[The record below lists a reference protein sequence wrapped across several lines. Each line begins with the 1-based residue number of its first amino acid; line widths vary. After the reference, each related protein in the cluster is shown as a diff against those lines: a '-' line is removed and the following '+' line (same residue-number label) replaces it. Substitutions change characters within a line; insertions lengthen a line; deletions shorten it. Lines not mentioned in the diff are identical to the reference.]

1 MAQHIKLDQDKDT
14 LILDVAKTALR
25 TAKSAQTRKG
35 GSAFYPT
42 GDGQG
47 VLVGGMADHG
57 VDKWDPETGEQS
69 PLWEGISQEE
79 LDAKGE
85 EILNAA
91 KTDTEAQI
99 TIVNTTINEAQQ
111 AIEANREGLE
121 SEAYLRAEGDKRA
134 QEAAAAVKAETD
146 KLVTKYDEMDTS
158 VSSVKN
164 DLKNVMTSTT
174 QLEQDMIVSTLIEY
188 AVGDSDTTP
197 PDLATYWLGEPNNSV
212 SVLSDP
218 WGPTTPERTP
228 GTYIWMRTRVTFG
241 DGGQET
247 SAPVLVT
254 GNTGAQ
260 GVPGE
265 PGEDGLPGA
274 AGANGKTS
282 YLHLAYADSADGRT
296 DFSTSDSNRDYIGQ
310 YTDFT
315 QQDSTDPSKYTWS
328 KIKGATGAQ
337 GLKGDPGA
345 TGLPGAPGA
354 DGRTSYAHFAYA
366 NSADGRTDFSTT
378 NGVGKKYLG
387 QYVDFVAADSTDPTK
402 YTWSLI
408 VGPQGPQGVPG
419 EPGEDG
425 IPGAKGADGKT
436 SYLHLAYANS
446 ADGKNGFSTTDSNRD
461 YIGQYTD
468 FTQAD
473 SSDPSKYTWS
483 KIKGATGAQGLKGDP
498 GATGLPGAPGA
509 DGRTSYAH
517 FAYANSSD
525 GRTDFSTTNGTN
537 KKYLGQYVD
546 FVEADSTDPT
556 KYTWSLIVGPQG
568 PQGPQG
574 VAGAKGDKGDD
585 GVTRYSYFAYGT
597 SASGANFSKTPTS
610 NSTYIGVCVTTA
622 ATQPTDPAKY
632 TWSLT
637 KGATGPAGPQGAAG
651 AKGDV
656 GEDGKTYY
664 TFFAYATNSSGANF
678 SKTPT
683 SSSTYM
689 GVCITLSATQP
700 TDPSKYTWSL
710 TKGAQGATG
719 AQGVSVSALTPFW
732 QLSEAKPAQPVNK
745 SPGGGWTST
754 EPAYVRGKKLWTCS
768 RIDYSNG
775 QWSWTSVQQSSAFDA
790 AELALTTAN
799 GKNRRFV
806 QPTTPDV
813 PVADLTQGDEWWQT
827 SSKPPETYWMGT
839 PNNSVSVLVDHSGE
853 VEHIWVWNG
862 SRWALNRLSA
872 EDIIV
877 SGSVAAGLVTA
888 DFFDGARIRG
898 GEFVTSNELIRLNN
912 AGLIMD
918 GKSGERLVTLNATD
932 GTATFQNVAIING
945 SLSVPTIEGGSIEG
959 ADYKLTAGTGEN
971 KQIVAQINSSGVI
984 FGDHLAYA
992 KNSKGKWVLSLK
1004 GTVQAGG
1011 TVSGAHVKGGIITTN
1026 TSYDP
1031 DDPAWEFDYVETDP
1045 AKAAVKYRGVWIT
1058 SGGLFSYKNNG
1069 KKEYAFAV
1077 QVDGSVVFDG
1087 PVISNA
1093 TLTAPLLQTDP
1104 ATDRGIKIVGNT
1116 LTAFSRSGTP
1126 MLSLNGD
1133 TGSAV
1138 LVGGFKTAPNGRRLE
1153 ITNSV
1158 YGDVSVGAIHG
1169 YDLIGESWH
1178 IVGTSDRTST
1188 SDIDNWYTASLGIG
1202 INPQQP
1208 EINIRYE
1215 NRYKATVMS
1224 LLADRIDIIGA
1235 GDGRNPYGDGVYVND
1250 RRIDWEQSW
1259 ANLPLANGAS
1269 MVGIAQYGQ
1278 RAGLLVFRGRIKCT
1292 GSGDCDLFDLSSIY
1306 SGFETSSVNR
1316 TWIIGTMTN
1325 GIATTAR
1332 AYIPA
1337 GSTMLR
1343 VNNGPHDWVDVG
1355 SIVIGL

>member
-1 MAQHIKLDQDKDT
+1 MALHP
-14 LILDVAKTALR
+14 ILSPTSAQTIARLGVTALR
-25 TAKSAQTRKG
+25 TAQSMQTRKS

-42 GDGQG
+42 GDGTG
-47 VLVGGMADHG
+47 ILVGGMADHG

-79 LDAKGE
+79 LDAKAD
-85 EILNAA
+85 EILGAA
-91 KTDTEAQI
+91 KEDTAAQI
-99 TIVNTTINEAQQ
+99 TIVNTTITEAQQ

-121 SEAYLRAEGDKRA
+121 HEAYLRAEGDKLA
-134 QEAAAAVKAETD
+134 QDAAAAVKAETD
-146 KLVTKYDEMDTS
+146 KLSTKYDTMDTD
-158 VSSVKN
+158 VKSVKS
-164 DLKNVMTSTT
+164 DLTKVMSSTT
-174 QLEQDMIVSTLIEY
+174 QLEQDMIVSTLVEY
-188 AVGDSDTTP
+188 AVGDSDTVP

-260 GVPGE
+260 G
-265 PGEDGLPGA
+265 
-274 AGANGKTS
+274 
-282 YLHLAYADSADGRT
+282 
-296 DFSTSDSNRDYIGQ
+296 
-310 YTDFT
+310 
-315 QQDSTDPSKYTWS
+315 
-328 KIKGATGAQ
+328 
-337 GLKGDPGA
+337 
-345 TGLPGAPGA
+345 
-354 DGRTSYAHFAYA
+354 
-366 NSADGRTDFSTT
+366 
-378 NGVGKKYLG
+378 
-387 QYVDFVAADSTDPTK
+387 
-402 YTWSLI
+402 
-408 VGPQGPQGVPG
+408 
-419 EPGEDG
+419 
-425 IPGAKGADGKT
+425 
-436 SYLHLAYANS
+436 
-446 ADGKNGFSTTDSNRD
+446 
-461 YIGQYTD
+461 
-468 FTQAD
+468 
-473 SSDPSKYTWS
+473 
-483 KIKGATGAQGLKGDP
+483 
-498 GATGLPGAPGA
+498 
-509 DGRTSYAH
+509 
-517 FAYANSSD
+517 
-525 GRTDFSTTNGTN
+525 
-537 KKYLGQYVD
+537 
-546 FVEADSTDPT
+546 
-556 KYTWSLIVGPQG
+556 
-568 PQGPQG
+568 PQG
-574 VAGAKGDKGDD
+574 VAGAKGDPGED
-585 GVTRYSYFAYGT
+585 GITRYSYFAYGT
-597 SASGANFSKTPTS
+597 SSSGANFSTTPTS
-610 NSTYIGVCVTTA
+610 SSTYIGVCVTTS
-622 ATQPTDPAKY
+622 ATQPTDPSKY

-683 SSSTYM
+683 SSSTHM

-732 QLSEAKPAQPVNK
+732 QLAESKPAQPVNK
-745 SPGGGWTST
+745 APGGGWSST

-775 QWSWTSVQQSSAFDA
+775 QWSWTSVQQSSAFEA

-799 GKNRRFV
+799 GKNRRYV
-806 QPTTPDV
+806 QPSTPVVD
-813 PVADLTQGDEWWQT
+813 ANELTQGDEWWQT
-827 SSKPPETYWMGT
+827 SSKPPETYWMGE

-862 SRWALNRLSA
+862 KRWALNRLSA

-912 AGLIMD
+912 AGLVMD
-918 GKSGERLVTLNATD
+918 GKSGERLVTLNAID
-932 GTATFQNVAIING
+932 GTATFQHVSIING

-959 ADYKLTAGTGEN
+959 ADYKLVSGTGAN
-971 KQIVAQINSSGVI
+971 KQTIARINSDGVV
-984 FGDHLAYA
+984 FGDHLSYA
-992 KNSKGKWVLSLK
+992 KNEAGQWVLSLK
-1004 GTVQAGG
+1004 GAVQ
-1011 TVSGAHVKGGIITTN
+1011 
-1026 TSYDP
+1026 
-1031 DDPAWEFDYVETDP
+1031 
-1045 AKAAVKYRGVWIT
+1045 
-1058 SGGLFSYKNNG
+1058 SGGEIS
-1069 KKEYAFAV
+1069 
-1077 QVDGSVVFDG
+1077 G
-1087 PVISNA
+1087 PVITAPTLQTSREEKTGLKLTTGGLVAFDTDGNTTFTLDNTGQIMMAGALLSNA
-1093 TLTAPLLQTDP
+1093 TMTAPLLQTDP

-1138 LVGGFKTAPNGRRLE
+1138 LVGGFKTAQSGRRLE

-1158 YGDVSVGAIHG
+1158 YGTVSVGAIHG
-1169 YDLIGESWH
+1169 YDLVGESWH

-1215 NRYKATVMS
+1215 NRYKATTMS

-1235 GDGRNPYGDGVYVND
+1235 GDGRNPYGDGVYVNN

-1259 ANLPLANGAS
+1259 TNLPLANGATA
-1269 MVGIAQYGQ
+1269 VGTAQYGQ
-1278 RAGLLVFRGRIKCT
+1278 RAGLLVFRGRIKCANT
-1292 GSGDCDLFDLSSIY
+1292 GDCDLFDLASVY

-1316 TWIIGTMTN
+1316 TWIIGTMTK
-1325 GIATTAR
+1325 GVATTAR
-1332 AYIPA
+1332 AYIQA
-1337 GSTMLR
+1337 NSTLLR
-1343 VNNGPHDWVDVG
+1343 VNNGPHDWVDIG

>member
-1 MAQHIKLDQDKDT
+1 MAQHIKLDQDKDA

-25 TAKSAQTRKG
+25 TAKSTQTRKG

-99 TIVNTTINEAQQ
+99 TIVNNTITEAQKS
-111 AIEANREGLE
+111 IKANSDGLE
-121 SEAYLRAEGDKRA
+121 QEAYLRAEGDKLA
-134 QEAAAAVKAETD
+134 QEAAKAVKEETD
-146 KLVTKYDEMDTS
+146 RLSTKYDTMDTD
-158 VSSVKN
+158 VKSVKS
-164 DLKNVMTSTT
+164 DLTKVMSSTT

-197 PDLATYWLGEPNNSV
+197 PDVTTYWMGEPNNSV

-260 GVPGE
+260 GPQGVPGE

-274 AGANGKTS
+274 AGANGQTS
-282 YLHLAYADSADGRT
+282 YLHL
-296 DFSTSDSNRDYIGQ
+296 
-310 YTDFT
+310 
-315 QQDSTDPSKYTWS
+315 
-328 KIKGATGAQ
+328 
-337 GLKGDPGA
+337 
-345 TGLPGAPGA
+345 
-354 DGRTSYAHFAYA
+354 AYA
-366 NSADGRTDFSTT
+366 NSADGRTDFST
-378 NGVGKKYLG
+378 
-387 QYVDFVAADSTDPTK
+387 S
-402 YTWSLI
+402 
-408 VGPQGPQGVPG
+408 
-419 EPGEDG
+419 
-425 IPGAKGADGKT
+425 
-436 SYLHLAYANS
+436 
-446 ADGKNGFSTTDSNRD
+446 DSNRD

-517 FAYANSSD
+517 FAYANSAD
-525 GRTDFSTTNGTN
+525 GRTDFSTTNGAN

-574 VAGAKGDKGDD
+574 VAGAKGDKGED

-597 SASGANFSKTPTS
+597 SASGANFSTTPTS
-610 NSTYIGVCVTTA
+610 ASTYIGVCVTTA
-622 ATQPTDPAKY
+622 ATQPTDPTKY

-664 TFFAYATNSSGANF
+664 TYFAYGTSASGANF
-678 SKTPT
+678 SQTPT
-683 SSSTYM
+683 ASSTYM
-689 GVCITLSATQP
+689 GVCITLDTTQP
-700 TDPSKYTWSL
+700 TTPASYTWSL
-710 TKGAQGATG
+710 TKGNQGATG

-732 QLSEAKPAQPVNK
+732 QLSESRPAQPVNK
-745 SPGGGWTST
+745 APGGGWTST
-754 EPAYVRGKKLWTCS
+754 EPSYVRGKKLWTCS

-775 QWSWTSVQQSSAFDA
+775 QWSWTSVQQSSAFEA
-790 AELALTTAN
+790 AELALTTAD
-799 GKNRRFV
+799 GKNRRYV
-806 QPTTPDV
+806 QPSTPVVD
-813 PVADLTQGDEWWQT
+813 ASELTQGDEWWQT
-827 SSKPPETYWMGT
+827 SSKPPETYWTGT
-839 PNNSVSVLVDHSGE
+839 PNNSVSVLVDHSDE

-888 DFFDGARIRG
+888 DFFDGARIMG

-912 AGLIMD
+912 AGLVMD

-932 GTATFQNVAIING
+932 GTATFQHVAIING

-959 ADYKLTAGTGEN
+959 ADYKLTTGTGAN
-971 KQIVAQINSSGVI
+971 KQIVAQINSDGVT
-984 FGDHLAYA
+984 FGDHLSYA
-992 KNSKGKWVLSLK
+992 KNTQGQWVLSIKGAIQSGGEISGPVITAPTIQTNSAEKTGLK
-1004 GTVQAGG
+1004 FTSGGLVAYDTDGNVTFTLDNTGRIMMAGALMSNASLTGATINGGVVYGATV
-1011 TVSGAHVKGGIITTN
+1011 TTN
-1026 TSYDP
+1026 PNYAS
-1031 DDPAWEFDYVETDP
+1031 TDP
-1045 AKAAVKYRGVWIT
+1045 TLRDRGVWIK
-1058 SGGLFSYKNNG
+1058 SNGLVSYDADGKVAVRIDATTGALYAADGVNTNG
-1069 KKEYAFAV
+1069 SFNIYDTDGNITVKLGPGAFGIYKHGTDSDPSRFTYRDA
-1077 QVDGSVVFDG
+1077 D
-1087 PVISNA
+1087 NHNHR
-1093 TLTAPLLQTDP
+1093 LLSLWGEN
-1104 ATDRGIKIVGNT
+1104 GIKYDTQTGWDSPQIQSPCVGMG
-1116 LTAFSRSGTP
+1116 LQ
-1126 MLSLNGD
+1126 
-1133 TGSAV
+1133 
-1138 LVGGFKTAPNGRRLE
+1138 K
-1153 ITNSV
+1153 SV
-1158 YGDVSVGAIHG
+1158 RG
-1169 YDLIGESWH
+1169 
-1178 IVGTSDRTST
+1178 
-1188 SDIDNWYTASLGIG
+1188 
-1202 INPQQP
+1202 
-1208 EINIRYE
+1208 
-1215 NRYKATVMS
+1215 
-1224 LLADRIDIIGA
+1224 
-1235 GDGRNPYGDGVYVND
+1235 
-1250 RRIDWEQSW
+1250 
-1259 ANLPLANGAS
+1259 
-1269 MVGIAQYGQ
+1269 
-1278 RAGLLVFRGRIKCT
+1278 GLLVYRGRVKCPN
-1292 GSGDCDLFDLSSIY
+1292 SGDNIISTDTAYNSDDSATGVVETCGTNRSAVAV
-1306 SGFETSSVNR
+1306 GFRN
-1316 TWIIGTMTN
+1316 N
-1325 GIATTAR
+1325 TAQPCIV
-1332 AYIPA
+1332 YIPA
-1337 GSTMLR
+1337 NTRQL
-1343 VNNGPHDWVDVG
+1343 VALNGPWDWVDLTGVTFG
-1355 SIVIGL
+1355 Q

>member
-47 VLVGGMADHG
+47 VLVGDMADHG

-85 EILNAA
+85 EILGAA
-91 KTDTEAQI
+91 KEDTAAQI
-99 TIVNTTINEAQQ
+99 TIVNNTINEAQQ
-111 AIEANREGLE
+111 AIESNHEGLE
-121 SEAYLRAEGDKRA
+121 AEAYLRAEGDKLA

-146 KLVTKYDEMDTS
+146 KLSTKYDEMDTS
-158 VSSVKN
+158 VTSVKN
-164 DLKNVMTSTT
+164 ELKHVMTSTT

-188 AVGDSDTTP
+188 AVGDSDTVP
-197 PDLATYWLGEPNNSV
+197 PTLATYWTGEPNNSV

-228 GTYIWMRTRVTFG
+228 GTFVWMRTRVTFG

-254 GNTGAQ
+254 GNTGTQGPQ

-274 AGANGKTS
+274 AG
-282 YLHLAYADSADGRT
+282 
-296 DFSTSDSNRDYIGQ
+296 
-310 YTDFT
+310 
-315 QQDSTDPSKYTWS
+315 
-328 KIKGATGAQ
+328 
-337 GLKGDPGA
+337 
-345 TGLPGAPGA
+345 
-354 DGRTSYAHFAYA
+354 
-366 NSADGRTDFSTT
+366 T
-378 NGVGKKYLG
+378 NG
-387 QYVDFVAADSTDPTK
+387 Q
-402 YTWSLI
+402 
-408 VGPQGPQGVPG
+408 
-419 EPGEDG
+419 
-425 IPGAKGADGKT
+425 T

-468 FTQAD
+468 FTQQD
-473 SSDPSKYTWS
+473 STDPTRYAWS
-483 KIKGATGAQGLKGDP
+483 KIKGAT
-498 GATGLPGAPGA
+498 
-509 DGRTSYAH
+509 
-517 FAYANSSD
+517 
-525 GRTDFSTTNGTN
+525 
-537 KKYLGQYVD
+537 
-546 FVEADSTDPT
+546 
-556 KYTWSLIVGPQG
+556 
-568 PQGPQG
+568 
-574 VAGAKGDKGDD
+574 
-585 GVTRYSYFAYGT
+585 
-597 SASGANFSKTPTS
+597 
-610 NSTYIGVCVTTA
+610 
-622 ATQPTDPAKY
+622 
-632 TWSLT
+632 
-637 KGATGPAGPQGAAG
+637 
-651 AKGDV
+651 
-656 GEDGKTYY
+656 
-664 TFFAYATNSSGANF
+664 
-678 SKTPT
+678 
-683 SSSTYM
+683 
-689 GVCITLSATQP
+689 
-700 TDPSKYTWSL
+700 
-710 TKGAQGATG
+710 GATG

-732 QLSEAKPAQPVNK
+732 QLAEAKPSQPVNK
-745 SPGGGWTST
+745 SPGGGWSSS

-775 QWSWTSVQQSSAFDA
+775 QWSWTSVQQSSAFEA
-790 AELALTTAN
+790 AELALTTAD

-806 QPTTPDV
+806 QPTTPNV
-813 PVADLTQGDEWWQT
+813 PASELTPGDEWWQT
-827 SSKPPETYWMGT
+827 SSKPPETYWMGE
-839 PNNSVSVLVDHSGE
+839 PNNSVSVLVDHSNE

-862 SRWALNRLSA
+862 TRWALNRLSA

-918 GKSGERLVTLNATD
+918 GKSGERLVTFNATD
-932 GTATFQNVAIING
+932 GTATFNSVAIING

-959 ADYKLTAGTGEN
+959 ADYKLTAGTGAN
-971 KQIVAQINSSGVI
+971 KQIVARINSDGVI
-984 FGDHLAYA
+984 FGDHLSYA
-992 KNSKGKWVLSLK
+992 KNEQGVWVLAIEGAVQSGGELSGPVITAPTIQTSRAEKTGLK
-1004 GTVQAGG
+1004 
-1011 TVSGAHVKGGIITTN
+1011 
-1026 TSYDP
+1026 
-1031 DDPAWEFDYVETDP
+1031 F
-1045 AKAAVKYRGVWIT
+1045 T
-1058 SGGLFSYKNNG
+1058 SGGLIAYNT
-1069 KKEYAFAV
+1069 
-1077 QVDGSVVFDG
+1077 DGATTFTLDNTG
-1087 PVISNA
+1087 GIMMAGALLSNA

-1104 ATDRGIKIVGNT
+1104 AEKRGIKIVRNT
-1116 LTAFSRSGTP
+1116 LTAFSRTGTP

-1138 LVGGFKTAPNGRRLE
+1138 LVGGLKTAPNGRRLE

-1169 YDLIGESWH
+1169 YDLVGESWH
-1178 IVGTSDRTST
+1178 IVGSSDRTST
-1188 SDIDNWYTASLGIG
+1188 SEIDNWYTTSLGIG

-1259 ANLPLANGAS
+1259 TSMPLANGATA
-1269 MVGIAQYGQ
+1269 VGIAQYGQ
-1278 RAGLLVFRGRIKCT
+1278 RAGLLVFRGRIKCAN
-1292 GSGDCDLFDLSSIY
+1292 SGDCDLFDLSSIY
-1306 SGFETSSVNR
+1306 SDFETSTMTR

-1325 GIATTAR
+1325 GLATTAR

>member
-1 MAQHIKLDQDKDT
+1 MALHP
-14 LILDVAKTALR
+14 ILSPTSTQTIARLGVTALR
-25 TAKSAQTRKG
+25 TAQSMQTRKG

-47 VLVGGMADHG
+47 VLVGDMADHG
-57 VDKWDPETGEQS
+57 VDKWDPETGEQN

-85 EILNAA
+85 EILGAA
-91 KTDTEAQI
+91 KADTAAQI

-111 AIEANREGLE
+111 SIEANREGIE
-121 SEAYLRAEGDKRA
+121 AEAYLRAEGDKLA
-134 QEAAAAVKAETD
+134 QDAAAAVKAETD
-146 KLVTKYDEMDTS
+146 KLSTKYDEMDTS
-158 VSSVKN
+158 VTSVKN
-164 DLKNVMTSTT
+164 DLKHVMTSTT

-188 AVGDSDTTP
+188 AVGDSDTVP
-197 PDLATYWLGEPNNSV
+197 PDLATYWMGEPNNSV

-218 WGPTTPERTP
+218 WGPDTPERTP

-260 GVPGE
+260 GPQGVPGE

-274 AGANGKTS
+274 AGTNGKTS
-282 YLHLAYADSADGRT
+282 YLHLAYANSADGRT

-310 YTDFT
+310 YTDFVKA
-315 QQDSTDPSKYTWS
+315 DSTDPAKYTWS
-328 KIKGATGAQ
+328 KIKGAQGAQ

-354 DGRTSYAHFAYA
+354 DGKTSYAHFAYA
-366 NSADGRTDFSTT
+366 NSADG
-378 NGVGKKYLG
+378 
-387 QYVDFVAADSTDPTK
+387 
-402 YTWSLI
+402 
-408 VGPQGPQGVPG
+408 
-419 EPGEDG
+419 
-425 IPGAKGADGKT
+425 
-436 SYLHLAYANS
+436 
-446 ADGKNGFSTTDSNRD
+446 
-461 YIGQYTD
+461 
-468 FTQAD
+468 
-473 SSDPSKYTWS
+473 
-483 KIKGATGAQGLKGDP
+483 KI
-498 GATGLPGAPGA
+498 
-509 DGRTSYAH
+509 
-517 FAYANSSD
+517 
-525 GRTDFSTTNGTN
+525 DFSTTNGTG
-537 KKYLGQYVD
+537 KKYIGQYVD

-574 VAGAKGDKGDD
+574 VAGAKGDPGED
-585 GVTRYSYFAYGT
+585 GITRYSYFAYGT
-597 SASGANFSKTPTS
+597 SSSGANFSKTPTS
-610 NSTYIGVCVTTA
+610 SSTYIGVCVTTS

-664 TFFAYATNSSGANF
+664 TYFAYGTSASGANF
-678 SKTPT
+678 STTPT
-683 SSSTYM
+683 ANSTYM
-689 GVCITLSATQP
+689 GVCITLAATQP
-700 TDPSKYTWSL
+700 TTPASYTWSL
-710 TKGAQGATG
+710 TKGATGATG

-732 QLSEAKPAQPVNK
+732 QLAESKPSQPVNK
-745 SPGGGWTST
+745 APGGGWTST

-775 QWSWTSVQQSSAFDA
+775 QWSWTSVQQSSAFEA

-799 GKNRRFV
+799 GKNRHFV

-813 PVADLTQGDEWWQT
+813 PAAELTQGDEWWQT
-827 SSKPPETYWMGT
+827 SSKPPETYWMGE

-862 SRWALNRLSA
+862 TRWALNRLSA
-872 EDIIV
+872 EDILV
-877 SGSVAAGLVTA
+877 SGTVAAGLVTA

-912 AGLIMD
+912 GGLIMD

-932 GTATFQNVAIING
+932 GTATFQHVSIING

-959 ADYKLTAGTGEN
+959 ADYKLTAGTGAN
-971 KQIVAQINSSGVI
+971 KTTVAQINSDGVV
-984 FGDHLAYA
+984 FGDHLSYA
-992 KNSKGKWVLSLK
+992 KNDAGQWVLSLK
-1004 GTVQAGG
+1004 GAVQSGG
-1011 TVSGAHVKGGIITTN
+1011 EISGPVITAPTIQTSRAEN
-1026 TSYDP
+1026 TGLK
-1031 DDPAWEFDYVETDP
+1031 F
-1045 AKAAVKYRGVWIT
+1045 T
-1058 SGGLFSYKNNG
+1058 SGGLVAYN
-1069 KKEYAFAV
+1069 A
-1077 QVDGSVVFDG
+1077 DGDVTFTLDNTG
-1087 PVISNA
+1087 GIMMAGALISNA
-1093 TLTAPLLQTDP
+1093 ILTAPILQTDP
-1104 ATDRGIKIVGNT
+1104 ATDRGIKIVRNT
-1116 LTAFSRSGTP
+1116 LTAFSRTGTP

-1138 LVGGFKTAPNGRRLE
+1138 LVGGLKTAQSGRRLE

-1158 YGDVSVGAIHG
+1158 YGTVSVGAIHG
-1169 YDLIGESWH
+1169 YDLVGESWH

-1208 EINIRYE
+1208 ELNIRYE
-1215 NRYKATVMS
+1215 NRYKTTVMS
-1224 LLADRIDIIGA
+1224 LLAERIDIIGA
-1235 GDGRNPYGDGVYVND
+1235 GTGNNPYGDGVYVNNH
-1250 RRIDWEQSW
+1250 RIDWEQSW
-1259 ANLPLANGAS
+1259 TDIALANGSTA
-1269 MVGIAQYGQ
+1269 VGTAQFGQ
-1278 RAGLLVFRGRIKCT
+1278 RAGLLVFRGRVKCA
-1292 GSGDCDLFDLSSIY
+1292 GSGDCDLFDLSAIY
-1306 SGFETSSVNR
+1306 SGFETSTVNR
-1316 TWIIGTMTN
+1316 TWIIGTMTK
-1325 GIATTAR
+1325 GVATTAR
-1332 AYIPA
+1332 AFIPA

-1343 VNNGPHDWVDVG
+1343 VNNGPHDWVDIG

>member
-14 LILDVAKTALR
+14 LILDVAKAALR

-47 VLVGGMADHG
+47 VLVGDMAEHG
-57 VDKWDPETGEQS
+57 VDKWDPETGEQN

-79 LDAKGE
+79 LDAKAD
-85 EILNAA
+85 EILGAA
-91 KTDTEAQI
+91 KEDTAAQI

-111 AIEANREGLE
+111 AIEANREGIE
-121 SEAYLRAEGDKRA
+121 AEAYLRAEGDKLA
-134 QEAAAAVKAETD
+134 QDAAAAVKTETD
-146 KLVTKYDEMDTS
+146 RLSTKYDEMDTS
-158 VSSVKN
+158 VKSVKS
-164 DLKNVMTSTT
+164 DLTKVMTSTS

-188 AVGDSDTTP
+188 AVGDSDTVP
-197 PDLATYWLGEPNNSV
+197 PT
-212 SVLSDP
+212 LSDS

-228 GTYIWMRTRVTFG
+228 GTYIWMRTQVTFG

-260 GVPGE
+260 GPQGVPGE

-274 AGANGKTS
+274 AGTNGKTS
-282 YLHLAYADSADGRT
+282 YLHLAYANSADGRT

-315 QQDSTDPSKYTWS
+315 QQDSTDPSKYAWS

-366 NSADGRTDFSTT
+366 NSADG
-378 NGVGKKYLG
+378 K
-387 QYVDFVAADSTDPTK
+387 
-402 YTWSLI
+402 
-408 VGPQGPQGVPG
+408 
-419 EPGEDG
+419 
-425 IPGAKGADGKT
+425 
-436 SYLHLAYANS
+436 
-446 ADGKNGFSTTDSNRD
+446 
-461 YIGQYTD
+461 
-468 FTQAD
+468 
-473 SSDPSKYTWS
+473 
-483 KIKGATGAQGLKGDP
+483 
-498 GATGLPGAPGA
+498 
-509 DGRTSYAH
+509 
-517 FAYANSSD
+517 
-525 GRTDFSTTNGTN
+525 TDFSTTNGTN
-537 KKYLGQYVD
+537 KKYIGQYVD

-574 VAGAKGDKGDD
+574 VAGAKGDKGED

-597 SASGANFSKTPTS
+597 SASGANFSTTPTS
-610 NSTYIGVCVTTA
+610 ASTYIGVCVTTA
-622 ATQPTDPAKY
+622 ATQPTDPTKY

-664 TFFAYATNSSGANF
+664 TYFAYGTSASGANF
-678 SKTPT
+678 STTPT
-683 SSSTYM
+683 ANSTYM
-689 GVCITLSATQP
+689 GVCITLDATQP
-700 TDPSKYTWSL
+700 TTPASYTWSL
-710 TKGAQGATG
+710 TKGNQGAPG

-732 QLSEAKPAQPVNK
+732 QLAESKPAQPVNK
-745 SPGGGWTST
+745 SPGGGWSSS

-775 QWSWTSVQQSSAFDA
+775 QWSWTSVQQSSAFEA
-790 AELALTTAN
+790 AELALTTAD

-806 QPTTPDV
+806 QPTTPTV
-813 PVADLTQGDEWWQT
+813 PAAELTQGDEWWQT

-862 SRWALNRLSA
+862 TRWALNRLSA

-877 SGSVAAGLVTA
+877 SGTVAAGLVTA
-888 DFFDGARIRG
+888 DFFDGARIMG

-912 AGLIMD
+912 AGLVMD

-932 GTATFQNVAIING
+932 GTATFQHVAIING
-945 SLSVPTIEGGSIEG
+945 SLSVPTIEGGTING
-959 ADYKLTAGTGEN
+959 AAFNLTDSSGAVIGRL
-971 KQIVAQINSSGVI
+971 NSSGI
-984 FGDHLAYA
+984 SFGDKLTFA
-992 KNSKGKWVLSLK
+992 KKSGEWVLSLK
-1004 GTVQAGG
+1004 GAIQSGG
-1011 TVSGAHVKGGIITTN
+1011 EISGAVITAPTLQTSSAEN
-1026 TSYDP
+1026 TGLKL
-1031 DDPAWEFDYVETDP
+1031 T
-1045 AKAAVKYRGVWIT
+1045 T
-1058 SGGLFSYKNNG
+1058 GGLVAYDADGNTTFTLDTAG
-1069 KKEYAFAV
+1069 QIMMAGAV
-1077 QVDGSVVFDG
+1077 L
-1087 PVISNA
+1087 SNA
-1093 TLTAPLLQTDP
+1093 TLTAPILQTNP
-1104 ATDRGIKIVGNT
+1104 AENRGIKIAGQTFTAFRNDGTKMINIDVNGTGVAEFTGTFRTGSSGSVMEMLSYSSGVSSVQGGGQLRSVIGDKTIWNMWGHYGESGYAGQLWEYT
-1116 LTAFSRSGTP
+1116 WGLGVAGSDFLTAKVT
-1126 MLSLNGD
+1126 N
-1133 TGSAV
+1133 TGSQMLIQADTV
-1138 LVGGFKTAPNGRRLE
+1138 RISSTTAGG
-1153 ITNSV
+1153 
-1158 YGDVSVGAIHG
+1158 
-1169 YDLIGESWH
+1169 
-1178 IVGTSDRTST
+1178 
-1188 SDIDNWYTASLGIG
+1188 
-1202 INPQQP
+1202 
-1208 EINIRYE
+1208 
-1215 NRYKATVMS
+1215 
-1224 LLADRIDIIGA
+1224 
-1235 GDGRNPYGDGVYVND
+1235 GVYVNN

-1259 ANLPLANGAS
+1259 TNIALANGATA
-1269 MVGIAQYGQ
+1269 VGTAQYGQ

-1343 VNNGPHDWVDVG
+1343 VNNGPHDWVDIG

>member
-25 TAKSAQTRKG
+25 TAKSAQTRKS

-79 LDAKGE
+79 LDAKAE
-85 EILNAA
+85 EILGAA
-91 KTDTEAQI
+91 KEDTAAQI
-99 TIVNTTINEAQQ
+99 DKVNTTITEAQQ
-111 AIEANREGLE
+111 AIEANRDGLE
-121 SEAYLRAEGDKRA
+121 QEASLRAEGDKLA
-134 QEAAAAVKAETD
+134 QETAAAVKAETD
-146 KLVTKYDEMDTS
+146 KLATKYDTMDTD
-158 VSSVKN
+158 VKSVKS
-164 DLKNVMTSTT
+164 DLTKVMSSTT

-188 AVGDSDTTP
+188 AVGDSDTVP
-197 PDLATYWLGEPNNSV
+197 PDLATYWTGEPNNSV

-260 GVPGE
+260 GPQGVPGE
-265 PGEDGLPGA
+265 PGADGLTGA
-274 AGANGKTS
+274 AGTNGKTS
-282 YLHLAYADSADGRT
+282 YLHLAYANSADGRT
-296 DFSTSDSNRDYIGQ
+296 GFSTSDSNRDYIGQ

-315 QQDSTDPSKYTWS
+315 KQDSTDPSKYAWS
-328 KIKGATGAQ
+328 KIKGATGPQ

-345 TGLPGAPGA
+345 TGLPGTPGA

-387 QYVDFVAADSTDPTK
+387 QYVDFVESDSTNPTK

-408 VGPQGPQGVPG
+408 VGPQGPQGV
-419 EPGEDG
+419 
-425 IPGAKGADGKT
+425 A
-436 SYLHLAYANS
+436 
-446 ADGKNGFSTTDSNRD
+446 
-461 YIGQYTD
+461 
-468 FTQAD
+468 
-473 SSDPSKYTWS
+473 
-483 KIKGATGAQGLKGDP
+483 
-498 GATGLPGAPGA
+498 
-509 DGRTSYAH
+509 
-517 FAYANSSD
+517 
-525 GRTDFSTTNGTN
+525 
-537 KKYLGQYVD
+537 
-546 FVEADSTDPT
+546 
-556 KYTWSLIVGPQG
+556 GP
-568 PQGPQG
+568 
-574 VAGAKGDKGDD
+574 KGDKGED

-597 SASGANFSKTPTS
+597 SSSGANFSKTPTAA
-610 NSTYIGVCVTTA
+610 STYIGVCVTTA
-622 ATQPTDPAKY
+622 ATQPTDPKQY

-637 KGATGPAGPQGAAG
+637 KGNTGAQGPQGAAG

-664 TFFAYATNSSGANF
+664 TYFAYGTSASGANF
-678 SKTPT
+678 STTPT

-732 QLSEAKPAQPVNK
+732 QLAESKPSQPVNK
-745 SPGGGWTST
+745 APGGGWSST

-768 RIDYSNG
+768 RVDYSNG

-806 QPTTPDV
+806 QATTPTV
-813 PVADLTQGDEWWQT
+813 PAADLTQGDEWWQT
-827 SSKPPETYWMGT
+827 SSKPPETYWTGE
-839 PNNSVSVLVDHSGE
+839 PNNSVSVLVDHSGD

-862 SRWALNRLSA
+862 TRWALNRLSA
-872 EDIIV
+872 EDILV

-912 AGLIMD
+912 GGLIMD

-932 GTATFQNVAIING
+932 GTATFQHVAIING

-959 ADYKLTAGTGEN
+959 AAYKITAGTGEN
-971 KQIVAQINSSGVI
+971 KQIVAQINSSGVM

-1058 SGGLFSYKNNG
+1058 SGGLFAYKNNG

-1077 QVDGSVVFDG
+1077 QADGSVVFDG

-1104 ATDRGIKIVGNT
+1104 AADRGIKIVGNT
-1116 LTAFSRSGTP
+1116 LTAFSRAGVP

-1133 TGSAV
+1133 TGNAV
-1138 LVGGFKTAPNGRRLE
+1138 LVGGFKTAQSGRRLE

-1158 YGDVSVGAIHG
+1158 YGAVSVGAIHG
-1169 YDLIGESWH
+1169 YDQVGESWH
-1178 IVGTSDRTST
+1178 IVGTSDRTSP
-1188 SDIDNWYTASLGIG
+1188 SEIDNWYTASLGIG

-1208 EINIRYE
+1208 EINIQYE

-1235 GDGRNPYGDGVYVND
+1235 GDGRNPYGDGVYVNN

-1259 ANLPLANGAS
+1259 MNLPLANGATA
-1269 MVGIAQYGQ
+1269 VGTAQYGQ

-1292 GSGDCDLFDLSSIY
+1292 GSGDCELFDLASVY
-1306 SGFETSSVNR
+1306 SGFAPSSVNR

-1325 GIATTAR
+1325 GVAATAR

-1337 GSTMLR
+1337 NSTMLK
-1343 VNNGPHDWVDVG
+1343 VNNGPHDWVDIS

>member
-1 MAQHIKLDQDKDT
+1 MVRHIELNPDNAMMVLD
-14 LILDVAKTALR
+14 IARTALQ
-25 TAKSAQTRKG
+25 TAQQLQTRKAANMYIP
-35 GSAFYPT
+35 S
-42 GDGQG
+42 GDGTG
-47 VLVGGMADHG
+47 VLIGDTAENGGISRY
-57 VDKWDPETGEQS
+57 DPESETQS

-79 LDAKGE
+79 LDAKGD

-91 KTDTEAQI
+91 KEDTAAQI
-99 TIVNTTINEAQQ
+99 TIVNTTINEAQKS
-111 AIEANREGLE
+111 IEANREGIE
-121 SEAYLRAEGDKRA
+121 QEAYLRAEADKLA
-134 QEAAAAVKAETD
+134 QDAAAAVKAETD
-146 KLVTKYDEMDTS
+146 KLATKYDTMDTD
-158 VSSVKN
+158 VKSVKS
-164 DLKNVMTSTT
+164 DLTKVMSSTT

-188 AVGDSDTTP
+188 AVGDSDTVP
-197 PDLATYWLGEPNNSV
+197 PDLATYWTGEPNNSV

-260 GVPGE
+260 GPQGVPGE
-265 PGEDGLPGA
+265 PGADGLPGA
-274 AGANGKTS
+274 AGTNGKTS
-282 YLHLAYADSADGRT
+282 YLHLAYANSADGT
-296 DFSTSDSNRDYIGQ
+296 TGFSTTDSNRDYIGQ
-310 YTDFT
+310 YTDFVKA
-315 QQDSTDPSKYTWS
+315 DSTDPSKYAWS

-354 DGRTSYAHFAYA
+354 DGKTSYAHFAYA

-408 VGPQGPQGVPG
+408 VGPQGPQG
-419 EPGEDG
+419 
-425 IPGAKGADGKT
+425 
-436 SYLHLAYANS
+436 
-446 ADGKNGFSTTDSNRD
+446 
-461 YIGQYTD
+461 
-468 FTQAD
+468 
-473 SSDPSKYTWS
+473 
-483 KIKGATGAQGLKGDP
+483 
-498 GATGLPGAPGA
+498 
-509 DGRTSYAH
+509 
-517 FAYANSSD
+517 
-525 GRTDFSTTNGTN
+525 
-537 KKYLGQYVD
+537 
-546 FVEADSTDPT
+546 
-556 KYTWSLIVGPQG
+556 
-568 PQGPQG
+568 PQG
-574 VAGAKGDKGDD
+574 VAGAKGDPGED
-585 GVTRYSYFAYGT
+585 GITRYSYFAYGT
-597 SASGANFSKTPTS
+597 SSSGANFSTTPTS
-610 NSTYIGVCVTTA
+610 NSTYIGVCVTTS
-622 ATQPTDPAKY
+622 ATQPTDPSKY

-732 QLSEAKPAQPVNK
+732 QLAESKPSQPVNK
-745 SPGGGWTST
+745 SPGGGWSST
-754 EPAYVRGKKLWTCS
+754 EPTYARGKKLWTCS

-775 QWSWTSVQQSSAFDA
+775 QWSWTSVQQSSAFEA

-806 QPTTPDV
+806 QPATPDV
-813 PVADLTQGDEWWQT
+813 PAAELTQGDEWWQT
-827 SSKPPETYWMGT
+827 SSKPPETYWMGE

-932 GTATFQNVAIING
+932 GTATFQHVAIING

-959 ADYKLTAGTGEN
+959 ADYRLTTGSGTT
-971 KQIVAQINSSGVI
+971 KQTIARINSDGVV
-984 FGDHLAYA
+984 FGDHLSYA
-992 KNSKGKWVLSLK
+992 KNKQGVWVLSLK
-1004 GTVQAGG
+1004 GAIQSGG
-1011 TVSGAHVKGGIITTN
+1011 EISGPIITAPTIQTSSAEN
-1026 TSYDP
+1026 TGLK
-1031 DDPAWEFDYVETDP
+1031 F
-1045 AKAAVKYRGVWIT
+1045 T
-1058 SGGLFSYKNNG
+1058 SGGLVAYDT
-1069 KKEYAFAV
+1069 
-1077 QVDGSVVFDG
+1077 DGDTTFTLDNTGRIMMVG
-1087 PVISNA
+1087 ALLSNA
-1093 TLTAPLLQTDP
+1093 TLTAPILQTNP
-1104 ATDRGIKIVGNT
+1104 ADKRGIKIAGNVF
-1116 LTAFSRSGTP
+1116 TAYSNSGVP

-1138 LVGGFKTAPNGRRLE
+1138 LVGGFKTAQSGRRLE

-1169 YDLIGESWH
+1169 YDQVGESWH
-1178 IVGTSDRTST
+1178 IVGVSDRTSP
-1188 SDIDNWYTASLGIG
+1188 SEIDNWYTASLGIG

-1235 GDGRNPYGDGVYVND
+1235 GDGRNPYGDGVYVNN

-1259 ANLPLANGAS
+1259 TNLPLANGATA
-1269 MVGIAQYGQ
+1269 VGTVQYGQ
-1278 RAGLLVFRGRIKCT
+1278 RAGLLVFRGRIKCANT
-1292 GSGDCDLFDLSSIY
+1292 GDCDLFDLASVY

-1316 TWIIGTMTN
+1316 TWIIGTMTK
-1325 GIATTAR
+1325 GVATTVR
-1332 AYIPA
+1332 AFIPA

>member
-1 MAQHIKLDQDKDT
+1 MALHP
-14 LILDVAKTALR
+14 ILSPTSAQTIARLGVTALR
-25 TAKSAQTRKG
+25 TAQSMQTRKS

-57 VDKWDPETGEQS
+57 VDKWNPETGVQS

-79 LDAKGE
+79 LDAKAD
-85 EILNAA
+85 EILGAA
-91 KTDTEAQI
+91 KEDTAAQI
-99 TIVNTTINEAQQ
+99 TIVNTTITEAQKS
-111 AIEANREGLE
+111 IEANREGIE
-121 SEAYLRAEGDKRA
+121 AEAYLRAEGDKLA
-134 QEAAAAVKAETD
+134 QDAAAAVKAETD
-146 KLVTKYDEMDTS
+146 KLATKYDTMDTD
-158 VSSVKN
+158 VKSVKS
-164 DLKNVMTSTT
+164 DLTKVMTSTS

-188 AVGDSDTTP
+188 AVGDSDTVP
-197 PDLATYWLGEPNNSV
+197 PDLATYWTGEPNNSV

-260 GVPGE
+260 GPQGPQGVPGE

-274 AGANGKTS
+274 SGTNGKTS
-282 YLHLAYADSADGRT
+282 YLHLAYANSADGRT
-296 DFSTSDSNRDYIGQ
+296 GFSTSDSNRDYIGQ

-328 KIKGATGAQ
+328 KIKGAQGAQ

-345 TGLPGAPGA
+345 TGLPGTPGA

-378 NGVGKKYLG
+378 NG
-387 QYVDFVAADSTDPTK
+387 
-402 YTWSLI
+402 
-408 VGPQGPQGVPG
+408 
-419 EPGEDG
+419 
-425 IPGAKGADGKT
+425 
-436 SYLHLAYANS
+436 
-446 ADGKNGFSTTDSNRD
+446 
-461 YIGQYTD
+461 
-468 FTQAD
+468 
-473 SSDPSKYTWS
+473 
-483 KIKGATGAQGLKGDP
+483 
-498 GATGLPGAPGA
+498 
-509 DGRTSYAH
+509 
-517 FAYANSSD
+517 
-525 GRTDFSTTNGTN
+525 TN
-537 KKYLGQYVD
+537 KKYIGQYVD

-568 PQGPQG
+568 PQG
-574 VAGAKGDKGDD
+574 VAGPKGDKGED

-597 SASGANFSKTPTS
+597 SASGANFSKTPTAA
-610 NSTYIGVCVTTA
+610 STYIGVCVTTA
-622 ATQPTDPAKY
+622 ATQPTDPSKY

-732 QLSEAKPAQPVNK
+732 QLAESKPSQPVNK
-745 SPGGGWTST
+745 APGGGWTST
-754 EPAYVRGKKLWTCS
+754 EPTYARGKKLWTCS
-768 RIDYSNG
+768 RVDYSNG

-806 QPTTPDV
+806 QATTPTV
-813 PVADLTQGDEWWQT
+813 PAAELTQGDEWWQT
-827 SSKPPETYWMGT
+827 SSKPPETYWMGE
-839 PNNSVSVLVDHSGE
+839 PNNSVSVLVDHSNE

-862 SRWALNRLSA
+862 TRWALNRLSA

-932 GTATFQNVAIING
+932 GTATFQHVAIING

-1077 QVDGSVVFDG
+1077 QADGSVVFDG

-1104 ATDRGIKIVGNT
+1104 AADRGIKIVGNT

-1169 YDLIGESWH
+1169 YDLVGESWH

-1202 INPQQP
+1202 INQQQP

-1235 GDGRNPYGDGVYVND
+1235 GDGRNPYGDGVYVNG

-1259 ANLPLANGAS
+1259 TNLPLANGATA
-1269 MVGIAQYGQ
+1269 VGTAQYGQ
-1278 RAGLLVFRGRIKCT
+1278 RAGLLVFRGRIKCANT
-1292 GSGDCDLFDLSSIY
+1292 GDCDLFDLASVY

-1316 TWIIGTMTN
+1316 TWIIGTMTK
-1325 GIATTAR
+1325 GVATTAR

-1337 GSTMLR
+1337 NSTMLK
-1343 VNNGPHDWVDVG
+1343 VNNGPHDWVDIG

>member
-57 VDKWDPETGEQS
+57 VDKWDPETGEQN

-85 EILNAA
+85 QILGAA
-91 KTDTEAQI
+91 KEDTAAQI
-99 TIVNTTINEAQQ
+99 TIVNTTITEAQQ
-111 AIEANREGLE
+111 AIEANREGIE
-121 SEAYLRAEGDKRA
+121 AEAYLRAEGDKLA
-134 QEAAAAVKAETD
+134 QDAAAAVKTETD
-146 KLVTKYDEMDTS
+146 RLSTKYDEMDTS
-158 VSSVKN
+158 VKNVKN

-197 PDLATYWLGEPNNSV
+197 PDVTTYWMGEPNNSV

-218 WGPTTPERTP
+218 WSPDTPERTP
-228 GTYIWMRTRVTFG
+228 GTYVWMRTRVTFG

-260 GVPGE
+260 GPQGVPGE

-274 AGANGKTS
+274 AGTNGQTS
-282 YLHLAYADSADGRT
+282 YLHLAYANSADGKNG
-296 DFSTSDSNRDYIGQ
+296 FSTTDSNRDYIGQ
-310 YTDFT
+310 YTDFVKA
-315 QQDSTDPSKYTWS
+315 DSTDPSKYTWS
-328 KIKGATGAQ
+328 KIKGAQ
-337 GLKGDPGA
+337 GLKGDPGD

-387 QYVDFVAADSTDPTK
+387 QYVDFV
-402 YTWSLI
+402 
-408 VGPQGPQGVPG
+408 
-419 EPGEDG
+419 
-425 IPGAKGADGKT
+425 
-436 SYLHLAYANS
+436 
-446 ADGKNGFSTTDSNRD
+446 
-461 YIGQYTD
+461 
-468 FTQAD
+468 
-473 SSDPSKYTWS
+473 
-483 KIKGATGAQGLKGDP
+483 
-498 GATGLPGAPGA
+498 
-509 DGRTSYAH
+509 
-517 FAYANSSD
+517 
-525 GRTDFSTTNGTN
+525 
-537 KKYLGQYVD
+537 
-546 FVEADSTDPT
+546 EADSTDPT

-574 VAGAKGDKGDD
+574 VAGAKGDKGED
-585 GVTRYSYFAYGT
+585 GITRYSYFAYGT
-597 SASGANFSKTPTS
+597 SSSGANFSKNPTA

-664 TFFAYATNSSGANF
+664 TYFAYGTSASGANF
-678 SKTPT
+678 STTPT
-683 SSSTYM
+683 ANSTYM

-700 TDPSKYTWSL
+700 TTPASYTWSL
-710 TKGAQGATG
+710 TKGATGATG

-732 QLSEAKPAQPVNK
+732 QLSESKPSQPVNK
-745 SPGGGWTST
+745 APGGGWTST

-768 RIDYSNG
+768 RIDYSND

-790 AELALTTAN
+790 AELALTTAD

-806 QPTTPDV
+806 QPTTPSV
-813 PVADLTQGDEWWQT
+813 SAAELTQGDEWWQT
-827 SSKPPETYWMGT
+827 SSKPPETYWMGE

-862 SRWALNRLSA
+862 TRWALNRLSA

-932 GTATFQNVAIING
+932 GTATFQHVSIING
-945 SLSVPTIEGGSIEG
+945 SLSVPTIEGGTIEG
-959 ADYKLTAGTGEN
+959 ADYKLTSGTGEN
-971 KQIVAQINSSGVI
+971 KQIVAQINSDGVT
-984 FGDHLAYA
+984 FGDHLTYA
-992 KNSKGKWVLSLK
+992 KNKQGKWVLSIK
-1004 GTVQAGG
+1004 DAVQSDGEI
-1011 TVSGAHVKGGIITTN
+1011 SGAVITAPTLQ
-1026 TSYDP
+1026 TSR
-1031 DDPAWEFDYVETDP
+1031 EEKTGLKF
-1045 AKAAVKYRGVWIT
+1045 T
-1058 SGGLFSYKNNG
+1058 SGGLVAYTT
-1069 KKEYAFAV
+1069 
-1077 QVDGSVVFDG
+1077 DGDVTFTLDNAG
-1087 PVISNA
+1087 GIMMAGALLSNA
-1093 TLTAPLLQTDP
+1093 TLTAPILQTDP

-1116 LTAFSRSGTP
+1116 LTAFSRTGTP

-1158 YGDVSVGAIHG
+1158 YGTVSVGAIHG
-1169 YDLIGESWH
+1169 YDLVGESWH
-1178 IVGTSDRTST
+1178 IVGSSDRTST

-1215 NRYKATVMS
+1215 NRYKATTMS
-1224 LLADRIDIIGA
+1224 LLAERIDIIGA
-1235 GDGRNPYGDGVYVND
+1235 GTGNNPYGDGVYVNNH
-1250 RRIDWEQSW
+1250 RIDWEQSW
-1259 ANLPLANGAS
+1259 TDIALANGSTA
-1269 MVGIAQYGQ
+1269 VGTAQFGQ
-1278 RAGLLVFRGRIKCT
+1278 RAGLLVFRGRIKCVAT
-1292 GSGDCDLFDLSSIY
+1292 GDCDLFDLSAIY
-1306 SGFETSSVNR
+1306 SGFETSNVNR
-1316 TWIIGTMTN
+1316 TWIIGTMTK
-1325 GIATTAR
+1325 GVATTAR
-1332 AYIPA
+1332 AFIPA

>member
-47 VLVGGMADHG
+47 VLVGDMADHG

-79 LDAKGE
+79 LDAKAD
-85 EILNAA
+85 EILGAA
-91 KTDTEAQI
+91 KEDTAAQI
-99 TIVNTTINEAQQ
+99 TLVNTTITEAQQ
-111 AIEANREGLE
+111 AIEANREGIE
-121 SEAYLRAEGDKRA
+121 AEAYLRAEGDKLA
-134 QEAAAAVKAETD
+134 QDAAAAVKTETD
-146 KLVTKYDEMDTS
+146 RLSTKYDEMDTS
-158 VSSVKN
+158 VKNVKN

-174 QLEQDMIVSTLIEY
+174 QLEQDVIVSTLIEY

-197 PDLATYWLGEPNNSV
+197 PDVATYWMGEPNNSV

-218 WGPTTPERTP
+218 WSPDTPERTP
-228 GTYIWMRTRVTFG
+228 GTYVWMRTRVTFG

-260 GVPGE
+260 G
-265 PGEDGLPGA
+265 
-274 AGANGKTS
+274 
-282 YLHLAYADSADGRT
+282 
-296 DFSTSDSNRDYIGQ
+296 
-310 YTDFT
+310 
-315 QQDSTDPSKYTWS
+315 
-328 KIKGATGAQ
+328 
-337 GLKGDPGA
+337 
-345 TGLPGAPGA
+345 
-354 DGRTSYAHFAYA
+354 
-366 NSADGRTDFSTT
+366 
-378 NGVGKKYLG
+378 
-387 QYVDFVAADSTDPTK
+387 
-402 YTWSLI
+402 
-408 VGPQGPQGVPG
+408 
-419 EPGEDG
+419 
-425 IPGAKGADGKT
+425 
-436 SYLHLAYANS
+436 
-446 ADGKNGFSTTDSNRD
+446 
-461 YIGQYTD
+461 
-468 FTQAD
+468 
-473 SSDPSKYTWS
+473 
-483 KIKGATGAQGLKGDP
+483 
-498 GATGLPGAPGA
+498 
-509 DGRTSYAH
+509 
-517 FAYANSSD
+517 
-525 GRTDFSTTNGTN
+525 
-537 KKYLGQYVD
+537 
-546 FVEADSTDPT
+546 
-556 KYTWSLIVGPQG
+556 

-574 VAGAKGDKGDD
+574 VAGAKGDKGED
-585 GVTRYSYFAYGT
+585 GITRYAYFAYGT

-610 NSTYIGVCVTTA
+610 NSTYIGVCVSTN
-622 ATQPTDPAKY
+622 ATQPTTPGSY

-637 KGATGPAGPQGAAG
+637 KGATGAQGPQGPQGEAG

-664 TFFAYATNSSGANF
+664 TYFAYGTSASGANF
-678 SKTPT
+678 STTPT
-683 SSSTYM
+683 ASSTYM
-689 GVCITLSATQP
+689 GVCITLDTTQP
-700 TDPSKYTWSL
+700 TDANRYTWSL
-710 TKGAQGATG
+710 TKGNQGAPG

-732 QLSEAKPAQPVNK
+732 QLDESKPAQPVNK

-790 AELALTTAN
+790 AELALTTAD

-806 QPTTPDV
+806 QPTTPTV
-813 PVADLTQGDEWWQT
+813 PAAELTQGDEWWQT
-827 SSKPPETYWMGT
+827 SSKPPETYWMGE

-932 GTATFQNVAIING
+932 GTATFQHVAIING

-959 ADYKLTAGTGEN
+959 ADYKITAGTGEN
-971 KQIVAQINSSGVI
+971 KQIVAQINSSGVM

-1077 QVDGSVVFDG
+1077 QADGSVVFDG

-1158 YGDVSVGAIHG
+1158 QSGTTQAAIRGYDVDGEAWHLTGTKGKVDVSGPAADV
-1169 YDLIGESWH
+1169 DETK
-1178 IVGTSDRTST
+1178 VE
-1188 SDIDNWYTASLGIG
+1188 LGVS
-1202 INPQQP
+1202 PQQP
-1208 EINIRYE
+1208 EFMIR
-1215 NRYKATVMS
+1215 RYSNGVSNGTAMHMIASRV
-1224 LLADRIDIIGA
+1224 DIVSQ
-1235 GDGRNPYGDGVYVND
+1235 GDSNMFYGPRGVYING
-1250 RRIDWEQSW
+1250 RRIDWDQDW
-1259 ANLPLANGAS
+1259 TNILPLGS
-1269 MVGIAQYGQ
+1269 GIDVPVSSIHPQYGQ
-1278 RAGLLVFRGRIKCT
+1278 RAGLLCFRGRLKCNNA
-1292 GSGDCDLFDLSSIY
+1292 GDNTLFDLADCY
-1306 SGFETSSVNR
+1306 EGFQTAPMNR

-1325 GIATTAR
+1325 GLATTAR

-1337 GSTMLR
+1337 NSTMLM
-1343 VNNGPHDWVDVG
+1343 VNNGPHDWVDIG

>member
-14 LILDVAKTALR
+14 LILDVAKAALR

-57 VDKWDPETGEQS
+57 VDKWDPDTGEQS

-85 EILNAA
+85 EILGAA
-91 KTDTEAQI
+91 KEDTAAQI
-99 TIVNTTINEAQQ
+99 TIVNNTITEAQKS
-111 AIEANREGLE
+111 IEANREGIE
-121 SEAYLRAEGDKRA
+121 AEAYLRAEGDKAA

-158 VSSVKN
+158 VTSVKN
-164 DLKNVMTSTT
+164 DLKHVMTSTT

-188 AVGDSDTTP
+188 AVGDSDTVP
-197 PDLATYWLGEPNNSV
+197 PALATYWMGEPNNSV

-218 WGPTTPERTP
+218 WGPTTPDRTP
-228 GTYIWMRTRVTFG
+228 GTFVWMRTRVTFG

-260 GVPGE
+260 GPQGVPGE

-274 AGANGKTS
+274 AGTNGKTS
-282 YLHLAYADSADGRT
+282 YLHLAYANSSDGRT

-315 QQDSTDPSKYTWS
+315 QQDSTDPAKYTWS

-354 DGRTSYAHFAYA
+354 DGKTSYAHFAYS
-366 NSADGRTDFSTT
+366 NSADGKTDFSTT

-387 QYVDFVAADSTDPTK
+387 QYT
-402 YTWSLI
+402 
-408 VGPQGPQGVPG
+408 
-419 EPGEDG
+419 
-425 IPGAKGADGKT
+425 
-436 SYLHLAYANS
+436 
-446 ADGKNGFSTTDSNRD
+446 
-461 YIGQYTD
+461 
-468 FTQAD
+468 
-473 SSDPSKYTWS
+473 
-483 KIKGATGAQGLKGDP
+483 
-498 GATGLPGAPGA
+498 
-509 DGRTSYAH
+509 
-517 FAYANSSD
+517 
-525 GRTDFSTTNGTN
+525 
-537 KKYLGQYVD
+537 D
-546 FVEADSTDPT
+546 FVEADSTDSS

-574 VAGAKGDKGDD
+574 VAGAKGDKGED

-597 SASGANFSKTPTS
+597 SSSGANFSKTPTS

-664 TFFAYATNSSGANF
+664 TYFAYGTSASGANF
-678 SKTPT
+678 STTPT
-683 SSSTYM
+683 ANSTYM

-700 TDPSKYTWSL
+700 TTPASYTWSL
-710 TKGAQGATG
+710 TKGATGATG

-732 QLSEAKPAQPVNK
+732 QMSESKPSQPVNK
-745 SPGGGWTST
+745 TPGGGWSST

-775 QWSWTSVQQSSAFDA
+775 QWSWTSVQQSSAFEA
-790 AELALTTAN
+790 AELALTTAD

-806 QPTTPDV
+806 QPTTPTV
-813 PVADLTQGDEWWQT
+813 PAAELTQGDEWWQT
-827 SSKPPETYWMGT
+827 SSKPPETYWMGE

-898 GEFVTSNELIRLNN
+898 GEFVTSNEMIRLNN

-918 GKSGERLVTLNATD
+918 GKSGERLVTLNAID
-932 GTATFQNVAIING
+932 GTATFQHVAIING
-945 SLSVPTIEGGSIEG
+945 ALSVPTIEGGTING
-959 ADYKLTAGTGEN
+959 AAFNLTDSSGAIIGRL
-971 KQIVAQINSSGVI
+971 NSSGI
-984 FGDHLAYA
+984 SFGDKLTFA
-992 KNSKGKWVLSLK
+992 KKSGKWVLSIK
-1004 GTVQAGG
+1004 DVVQSDGEI
-1011 TVSGAHVKGGIITTN
+1011 SGAVITAPTIQ
-1026 TSYDP
+1026 TSR
-1031 DDPAWEFDYVETDP
+1031 EEKTGLKF
-1045 AKAAVKYRGVWIT
+1045 T
-1058 SGGLFSYKNNG
+1058 SGGLVAYN
-1069 KKEYAFAV
+1069 
-1077 QVDGSVVFDG
+1077 VDGDVTFTLDNTG
-1087 PVISNA
+1087 GIMMAGALISNA
-1093 TLTAPLLQTDP
+1093 TLTAPILQTNP
-1104 ATDRGIKIVGNT
+1104 VENRGIKIAGQTFKAYRNDGTEMVNIDVNGSGVAEFTGTFRTGSSGSVMEMLSYNTGGNSVQGGGQLRSVLGDKT
-1116 LTAFSRSGTP
+1116 IWNMWGHYGETGAAGQLWEYTWGLGVNGSDFLTAKVT
-1126 MLSLNGD
+1126 NGGSQMYIQAD
-1133 TGSAV
+1133 TVRISSNTDA
-1138 LVGGFKTAPNGRRLE
+1138 
-1153 ITNSV
+1153 
-1158 YGDVSVGAIHG
+1158 YG
-1169 YDLIGESWH
+1169 
-1178 IVGTSDRTST
+1178 
-1188 SDIDNWYTASLGIG
+1188 
-1202 INPQQP
+1202 
-1208 EINIRYE
+1208 
-1215 NRYKATVMS
+1215 
-1224 LLADRIDIIGA
+1224 
-1235 GDGRNPYGDGVYVND
+1235 GVYVNG

-1259 ANLPLANGAS
+1259 TDIALANGSTA
-1269 MVGIAQYGQ
+1269 VGTAQFGQ
-1278 RAGLLVFRGRIKCT
+1278 RAGLLVFRGRIKCA
-1292 GSGDCDLFDLSSIY
+1292 GNGDCDLFDLSAIY
-1306 SGFETSSVNR
+1306 SGFETSTVNR

-1332 AYIPA
+1332 AFIPA

>member
-1 MAQHIKLDQDKDT
+1 MAIHEELNPDDAALPFLTARGMRVLATDNAARTAGVIVVPNLDGTDT
-14 LILDVAKTALR
+14 VLGVNGVAPWVGDTTPPGRPLDIEATSHLGTALIRWSGELEGGIPSDFRCVQIWAKQVGATADEKTLVGVLSSAGEVNTGVFAAGTTLDVWATALDNAHDR
-25 TAKSAQTRKG
+25 D
-35 GSAFYPT
+35 GSPAYNESVESEHM
-42 GDGQG
+42 Q
-47 VLVGGMADHG
+47 V
-57 VDKWDPETGEQS
+57 
-69 PLWEGISQEE
+69 
-79 LDAKGE
+79 
-85 EILNAA
+85 EILPIVSQQEFDEAA
-91 KTDTEAQI
+91 DNILAAADESVKAQI
-99 TIVNTTINEAQQ
+99 DKVNTTITEAQQ
-111 AIEANREGLE
+111 AIEANREGIE
-121 SEAYLRAEGDKRA
+121 QEASLREEGDKLA
-134 QEAAAAVKAETD
+134 QDAAAAVKAETD
-146 KLVTKYDEMDTS
+146 KLATKYDTMDTD
-158 VSSVKN
+158 VKSVKS
-164 DLKNVMTSTT
+164 DLTKVMSSTT

-188 AVGDSDTTP
+188 AVGDSDTVP
-197 PDLATYWLGEPNNSV
+197 PT
-212 SVLSDP
+212 LSDS

-228 GTYIWMRTRVTFG
+228 GTYIWMRTQVTFG

-260 GVPGE
+260 GPQGPQGPQGVPGE
-265 PGEDGLPGA
+265 PGADGLPGA
-274 AGANGKTS
+274 AGTNGKTS
-282 YLHLAYADSADGRT
+282 YLHLAYANSADGRT
-296 DFSTSDSNRDYIGQ
+296 GFSTSDSNRDYIGQ

-315 QQDSTDPSKYTWS
+315 QADSTDPSKYAWS

-345 TGLPGAPGA
+345 TGLPGTPGV

-378 NGVGKKYLG
+378 NG
-387 QYVDFVAADSTDPTK
+387 
-402 YTWSLI
+402 
-408 VGPQGPQGVPG
+408 
-419 EPGEDG
+419 
-425 IPGAKGADGKT
+425 
-436 SYLHLAYANS
+436 
-446 ADGKNGFSTTDSNRD
+446 
-461 YIGQYTD
+461 
-468 FTQAD
+468 
-473 SSDPSKYTWS
+473 
-483 KIKGATGAQGLKGDP
+483 TG
-498 GATGLPGAPGA
+498 
-509 DGRTSYAH
+509 
-517 FAYANSSD
+517 
-525 GRTDFSTTNGTN
+525 

-568 PQGPQG
+568 PQG
-574 VAGAKGDKGDD
+574 VAGPKGDKGED
-585 GVTRYSYFAYGT
+585 GITRYSYFAYGT
-597 SASGANFSKTPTS
+597 SSSGANFSKTPTAA
-610 NSTYIGVCVTTA
+610 STYIGVCVTTA
-622 ATQPTDPAKY
+622 ATQPTDPSKY

-664 TFFAYATNSSGANF
+664 TYFAYGTSASGANF

-683 SSSTYM
+683 TNSTYM
-689 GVCITLSATQP
+689 GVCITLDTTQP
-700 TDPSKYTWSL
+700 TDANRYTWSL
-710 TKGAQGATG
+710 TKGNQGATG

-732 QLSEAKPAQPVNK
+732 QLSESKPSQPVNK
-745 SPGGGWTST
+745 SPGGGWSST
-754 EPAYVRGKKLWTCS
+754 EPSYVRGKKLWTCS

-775 QWSWTSVQQSSAFDA
+775 QWSWTSVQQSSAFEA

-806 QPTTPDV
+806 QATTPTV
-813 PVADLTQGDEWWQT
+813 PAAELTQGDEWWQT
-827 SSKPPETYWMGT
+827 SSKPPETYWMGE
-839 PNNSVSVLVDHSGE
+839 PNNSVSVLVDHSNE

-862 SRWALNRLSA
+862 TRWALNRLSA

-959 ADYKLTAGTGEN
+959 ADYKLTAGSGAN
-971 KQIVAQINSSGVI
+971 KQIVARINSDGII
-984 FGDHLAYA
+984 FGDHLSYA
-992 KNSKGKWVLSLK
+992 KNKQGQWVLSL
-1004 GTVQAGG
+1004 AGAIQ
-1011 TVSGAHVKGGIITTN
+1011 SGGEISSAVITAPTLQ
-1026 TSYDP
+1026 TSS
-1031 DDPAWEFDYVETDP
+1031 AEKTGLKF
-1045 AKAAVKYRGVWIT
+1045 T
-1058 SGGLFSYKNNG
+1058 SGGLVAYNAAG
-1069 KKEYAFAV
+1069 DVTFAL
-1077 QVDGSVVFDG
+1077 DNAGG
-1087 PVISNA
+1087 IMMAGALLSNA
-1093 TLTAPLLQTDP
+1093 TITAPILQTDP
-1104 ATDRGIKIVGNT
+1104 ATDRGIKIIGNT
-1116 LTAFSRSGTP
+1116 LTAFSRTGTP

-1138 LVGGFKTAPNGRRLE
+1138 LVGGFKTAQSGRRLE

-1158 YGDVSVGAIHG
+1158 YGTVSVGAIHG
-1169 YDLIGESWH
+1169 YDQVGESWH

-1215 NRYKATVMS
+1215 NRYKATTMS

-1235 GDGRNPYGDGVYVND
+1235 GDGRNPYGDGVYVNN

-1259 ANLPLANGAS
+1259 TNLPLANGATA
-1269 MVGIAQYGQ
+1269 VGTAQYGQ
-1278 RAGLLVFRGRIKCT
+1278 RAGLLVFRGRIKCANT
-1292 GSGDCDLFDLSSIY
+1292 GDCDLFDLASVY
-1306 SGFETSSVNR
+1306 SGFETSTVNR
-1316 TWIIGTMTN
+1316 TWIIGTMTK
-1325 GIATTAR
+1325 GVATTAR

-1337 GSTMLR
+1337 NSTMLR
-1343 VNNGPHDWVDVG
+1343 VNNGPHDWVDIS

>member
-14 LILDVAKTALR
+14 LILDVAKAALR

-47 VLVGGMADHG
+47 VLVGDMADHG

-85 EILNAA
+85 QILGAA
-91 KTDTEAQI
+91 KEDTAAQI

-111 AIEANREGLE
+111 AIEANREGIE
-121 SEAYLRAEGDKRA
+121 SEAYLRAEGDKLA

-146 KLVTKYDEMDTS
+146 KLVTKYDTMNTDVT
-158 VSSVKN
+158 SVKN
-164 DLKNVMTSTT
+164 ELKNVMTSTT
-174 QLEQDMIVSTLIEY
+174 QLEQDMIVSTLVEY
-188 AVGDSDTTP
+188 AVGDSDAVP
-197 PDLATYWLGEPNNSV
+197 PDLVTYWMGEPNNSV

-218 WGPTTPERTP
+218 WGPDTPDRTP
-228 GTYIWMRTRVTFG
+228 GTFVWMRTRVTFG

-260 GVPGE
+260 GPQGVPGE

-274 AGANGKTS
+274 AGTNGKTS
-282 YLHLAYADSADGRT
+282 YLHLAYANSSDGRT
-296 DFSTSDSNRDYIGQ
+296 DFSTTDSNRDYIGQ

-315 QQDSTDPSKYTWS
+315 QSDSTDPTRYAWS

-378 NGVGKKYLG
+378 NG
-387 QYVDFVAADSTDPTK
+387 
-402 YTWSLI
+402 
-408 VGPQGPQGVPG
+408 
-419 EPGEDG
+419 
-425 IPGAKGADGKT
+425 
-436 SYLHLAYANS
+436 
-446 ADGKNGFSTTDSNRD
+446 
-461 YIGQYTD
+461 
-468 FTQAD
+468 
-473 SSDPSKYTWS
+473 
-483 KIKGATGAQGLKGDP
+483 TG
-498 GATGLPGAPGA
+498 
-509 DGRTSYAH
+509 
-517 FAYANSSD
+517 
-525 GRTDFSTTNGTN
+525 

-556 KYTWSLIVGPQG
+556 KYAWSLIVGPQGTQG

-574 VAGAKGDKGDD
+574 VAGPKGDKGED
-585 GVTRYSYFAYGT
+585 GITRYSYFAYGT
-597 SASGANFSKTPTS
+597 SSSGANFSKTPTAA
-610 NSTYIGVCVTTA
+610 STYIGVCVTTA
-622 ATQPTDPAKY
+622 ATQPTDPKQY

-637 KGATGPAGPQGAAG
+637 KGNTGAQGPQGAAG

-664 TFFAYATNSSGANF
+664 TYFAYGTSASGANF
-678 SKTPT
+678 STTPT

-700 TDPSKYTWSL
+700 TDPSNYTWSL

-732 QLSEAKPAQPVNK
+732 QLAESKPAQPVNK
-745 SPGGGWTST
+745 APGGGWTST
-754 EPAYVRGKKLWTCS
+754 EPTYARGKKLWTCS

-806 QPTTPDV
+806 QATTPTV
-813 PVADLTQGDEWWQT
+813 PAADLTQGDEWWQT
-827 SSKPPETYWMGT
+827 SSKPPETYWTGK
-839 PNNSVSVLVDHSGE
+839 PNNSVSVLVDHSNE

-862 SRWALNRLSA
+862 TRWALNRLSA

-959 ADYKLTAGTGEN
+959 ADYKITAGTGEN
-971 KQIVAQINSSGVI
+971 KQIVAQINSSGVM

-1077 QVDGSVVFDG
+1077 QADGSVVFDG

-1104 ATDRGIKIVGNT
+1104 ATERGIKIVGNT

-1169 YDLIGESWH
+1169 YDLVGESWH

-1235 GDGRNPYGDGVYVND
+1235 GDGRNPYGDGVYVNN

-1259 ANLPLANGAS
+1259 TNLPLANGATA
-1269 MVGIAQYGQ
+1269 VGTAQYGQ

-1316 TWIIGTMTN
+1316 TWIIGTMTK
-1325 GIATTAR
+1325 GVATTAR

-1337 GSTMLR
+1337 NSTMLN
-1343 VNNGPHDWVDVG
+1343 VNNGPHDWVDIG

>member
-99 TIVNTTINEAQQ
+99 TIVNTTITEAQQ
-111 AIEANREGLE
+111 AIEANREGIE
-121 SEAYLRAEGDKRA
+121 AEAYLRAEGDKLA
-134 QEAAAAVKAETD
+134 QDAAAAVKAETD
-146 KLVTKYDEMDTS
+146 RLSTKYDEMDTS
-158 VSSVKN
+158 VTTVKN
-164 DLKNVMTSTT
+164 DLKHVMTSTT

-197 PDLATYWLGEPNNSV
+197 PDVTTYWLGEPNNSV

-260 GVPGE
+260 GPQGVPGE

-274 AGANGKTS
+274 KGADGKTS
-282 YLHLAYADSADGRT
+282 YLHLAYANSADGT
-296 DFSTSDSNRDYIGQ
+296 TGFSTTDSNRDYIGQ
-310 YTDFT
+310 YTDFVEA
-315 QQDSTDPSKYTWS
+315 DSTDPSKYTWS

-345 TGLPGAPGA
+345 TGLPGAPGT
-354 DGRTSYAHFAYA
+354 DGKTSYAHFAYA

-378 NGVGKKYLG
+378 NG
-387 QYVDFVAADSTDPTK
+387 A
-402 YTWSLI
+402 
-408 VGPQGPQGVPG
+408 
-419 EPGEDG
+419 
-425 IPGAKGADGKT
+425 
-436 SYLHLAYANS
+436 
-446 ADGKNGFSTTDSNRD
+446 
-461 YIGQYTD
+461 
-468 FTQAD
+468 
-473 SSDPSKYTWS
+473 
-483 KIKGATGAQGLKGDP
+483 
-498 GATGLPGAPGA
+498 
-509 DGRTSYAH
+509 
-517 FAYANSSD
+517 
-525 GRTDFSTTNGTN
+525 N

-622 ATQPTDPAKY
+622 ATQPTDPTKY

-656 GEDGKTYY
+656 GEDGKTWY
-664 TFFAYATNSSGANF
+664 TYFAYGTSASGANF

-689 GVCITLSATQP
+689 GVCITLDTTQP
-700 TDPSKYTWSL
+700 TDASRYTWSL
-710 TKGAQGATG
+710 TKGATGATGATG

-732 QLSEAKPAQPVNK
+732 QLAESKPAQPVNK

-754 EPAYVRGKKLWTCS
+754 EPAYARGKKLWTCS

-790 AELALTTAN
+790 AELALTTAD

-813 PVADLTQGDEWWQT
+813 PASELTQGDEWWQT

-839 PNNSVSVLVDHSGE
+839 PNNSVSVLVDHSNE

-862 SRWALNRLSA
+862 TRWALNRLSA

-932 GTATFQNVAIING
+932 GTATFQHVAIING

-959 ADYKLTAGTGEN
+959 ADYKLTTGTGEN

-1058 SGGLFSYKNNG
+1058 SGGLFAYKNNG
-1069 KKEYAFAV
+1069 KKEYAFAA

-1104 ATDRGIKIVGNT
+1104 AADRGIKIVGNT
-1116 LTAFSRSGTP
+1116 LTAYSNSGTP

-1138 LVGGFKTAPNGRRLE
+1138 LVGGFKTAQTGRRLE

-1169 YDLIGESWH
+1169 YDLVGESWH
-1178 IVGTSDRTST
+1178 IVGSSDRTST

-1235 GDGRNPYGDGVYVND
+1235 GDGNNPYGDGVYVNN

-1259 ANLPLANGAS
+1259 TNIALANGATA
-1269 MVGIAQYGQ
+1269 VGTAQYGQ
-1278 RAGLLVFRGRIKCT
+1278 RAGLLVFRGRIKCANT
-1292 GSGDCDLFDLSSIY
+1292 GDCDLFDLSSIY

-1325 GIATTAR
+1325 GLATTAR

-1337 GSTMLR
+1337 NSTMLR
-1343 VNNGPHDWVDVG
+1343 VNNGPHDWVDIG

>member
-1 MAQHIKLDQDKDT
+1 MAQHLQINIDPDT
-14 LILDVAKTALR
+14 LAMQVAQTALR
-25 TAKSAQTRKG
+25 TAQENQTRKAANVYIP
-35 GSAFYPT
+35 S
-42 GDGQG
+42 GDGTG
-47 VLVGGMADHG
+47 VLIGNIADTG
-57 VDKWDPETGEQS
+57 ISRYDPESETQS
-69 PLWEGISQEE
+69 PLWEGVSQEE
-79 LDAKGE
+79 LDAKAE
-85 EILNAA
+85 EILGAA
-91 KTDTEAQI
+91 KEDTAAQI
-99 TIVNTTINEAQQ
+99 TIVNTTITEAQQ
-111 AIEANREGLE
+111 AIEANREGIE
-121 SEAYLRAEGDKRA
+121 AEAYLREEGDKRA
-134 QEAAAAVKAETD
+134 QETAAAVKAETD
-146 KLVTKYDEMDTS
+146 RLSTKYDEMDTS
-158 VSSVKN
+158 VTSVKN

-188 AVGDSDTTP
+188 AVGDSDTVP
-197 PDLATYWLGEPNNSV
+197 PDLATYWMGEPNNSV

-260 GVPGE
+260 GPQGVPGE

-282 YLHLAYADSADGRT
+282 YMHLAYANSADGRT

-366 NSADGRTDFSTT
+366 NSADGKTDFSTT
-378 NGVGKKYLG
+378 NGTNKKYIG
-387 QYVDFVAADSTDPTK
+387 QYVDFVEADSTDPTK

-425 IPGAKGADGKT
+425 LPGAKGADGKT

-525 GRTDFSTTNGTN
+525 GRTDFSTTNGVG

-574 VAGAKGDKGDD
+574 VAGAKGDKGED

-597 SASGANFSKTPTS
+597 SASGANFSTTPT
-610 NSTYIGVCVTTA
+610 
-622 ATQPTDPAKY
+622 
-632 TWSLT
+632 
-637 KGATGPAGPQGAAG
+637 
-651 AKGDV
+651 
-656 GEDGKTYY
+656 
-664 TFFAYATNSSGANF
+664 AN
-678 SKTPT
+678 
-683 SSSTYM
+683 STYM
-689 GVCITLSATQP
+689 GVCITLDATQP
-700 TDPSKYTWSL
+700 TTPASYTWSL
-710 TKGAQGATG
+710 TKGNQGAPG

-732 QLSEAKPAQPVNK
+732 QLAESKPAQPVNK

-775 QWSWTSVQQSSAFDA
+775 QWSWTSVQQSSAFEA

-799 GKNRRFV
+799 GKNRRYV
-806 QPTTPDV
+806 QPSTPVVD
-813 PVADLTQGDEWWQT
+813 ASELTQGDEWWQT
-827 SSKPPETYWMGT
+827 SSKPPETYWTGT

-862 SRWALNRLSA
+862 KRWALNRLSA

-959 ADYKLTAGTGEN
+959 ADYELTAGTGEN
-971 KQIVAQINSSGVI
+971 KQIVAQINSSGI
-984 FGDHLAYA
+984 MFGDHLAYA
-992 KNSKGKWVLSLK
+992 KNSKGKWTLSLK
-1004 GTVQAGG
+1004 GAVQAGG

-1031 DDPAWEFDYVETDP
+1031 DDPAWEFDYVETDA

-1058 SGGLFSYKNNG
+1058 SGGLFAYKNNG

-1077 QVDGSVVFDG
+1077 QDDGSVVFDG

-1093 TLTAPLLQTDP
+1093 SLTSPTLQTDP
-1104 ATDRGIKIVGNT
+1104 ASDRGIKVVGNT
-1116 LTAFSRSGTP
+1116 LTAFSRTGTP

-1133 TGSAV
+1133 TGSAM

-1158 YGDVSVGAIHG
+1158 YGTVSVGAIHG
-1169 YDLIGESWH
+1169 YDLVGESWH
-1178 IVGTSDRTST
+1178 IVGSSDRTST
-1188 SDIDNWYTASLGIG
+1188 SDIDNWYTTSLGIG

-1208 EINIRYE
+1208 ELNIRYE
-1215 NRYKATVMS
+1215 NRYKTTVMS
-1224 LLADRIDIIGA
+1224 LIATRIDIIGA
-1235 GDGRNPYGDGVYVND
+1235 GTGNKPYGDGVYVNNH
-1250 RRIDWEQSW
+1250 RIDWEQSW
-1259 ANLPLANGAS
+1259 TDIALANGSTA
-1269 MVGIAQYGQ
+1269 VGTAQFGQ
-1278 RAGLLVFRGRIKCT
+1278 RSGLLVFRGRIKCVAT
-1292 GSGDCDLFDLSSIY
+1292 GNCDLFDLSAIY
-1306 SGFETSSVNR
+1306 SGFETSNVNR
-1316 TWIIGTMTN
+1316 TWIIGTMTH

-1332 AYIPA
+1332 AFIPA

>member
-1 MAQHIKLDQDKDT
+1 MAQHIKLDQDKDA

-57 VDKWDPETGEQS
+57 VDKWDPETGVQS

-85 EILNAA
+85 EILGAA
-91 KTDTEAQI
+91 KEDTAAQI
-99 TIVNTTINEAQQ
+99 TIVNNTINEAQQ
-111 AIEANREGLE
+111 AIESNREGIE
-121 SEAYLRAEGDKRA
+121 AEAYLREEGDKLA

-158 VSSVKN
+158 VTSVKN
-164 DLKNVMTSTT
+164 DLTHVMTSTT

-197 PDLATYWLGEPNNSV
+197 PTLATYWTGEPNNSV

-228 GTYIWMRTRVTFG
+228 GTCIWMRTRVTFG

-260 GVPGE
+260 GPQGVPGE

-274 AGANGKTS
+274 AGTNGKTS
-282 YLHLAYADSADGRT
+282 YLHLAYANSADGRT

-354 DGRTSYAHFAYA
+354 DG
-366 NSADGRTDFSTT
+366 
-378 NGVGKKYLG
+378 K
-387 QYVDFVAADSTDPTK
+387 
-402 YTWSLI
+402 
-408 VGPQGPQGVPG
+408 
-419 EPGEDG
+419 
-425 IPGAKGADGKT
+425 
-436 SYLHLAYANS
+436 
-446 ADGKNGFSTTDSNRD
+446 
-461 YIGQYTD
+461 
-468 FTQAD
+468 
-473 SSDPSKYTWS
+473 
-483 KIKGATGAQGLKGDP
+483 
-498 GATGLPGAPGA
+498 
-509 DGRTSYAH
+509 TSYAH

-525 GRTDFSTTNGTN
+525 GRTDFSTTNGVG

-574 VAGAKGDKGDD
+574 VAGAKGDKGED
-585 GVTRYSYFAYGT
+585 GITRYSYFAYGT
-597 SASGANFSKTPTS
+597 SSSGANFSKNPTA

-664 TFFAYATNSSGANF
+664 TYFAYGTSASGANF
-678 SKTPT
+678 STTPT
-683 SSSTYM
+683 ANSTYM

-700 TDPSKYTWSL
+700 TTPASYTWSL
-710 TKGAQGATG
+710 TKGATGATG

-732 QLSEAKPAQPVNK
+732 QLSESKPSQPVNK
-745 SPGGGWTST
+745 APGGGWTST

-775 QWSWTSVQQSSAFDA
+775 QWSWTNVQQSSAFEA
-790 AELALTTAN
+790 AELALTTAD

-806 QPTTPDV
+806 QPTTPTT
-813 PVADLTQGDEWWQT
+813 PAAELTQGDEWWQT

-862 SRWALNRLSA
+862 KRWALNRLSA

-1077 QVDGSVVFDG
+1077 QADGSVVFDG

-1104 ATDRGIKIVGNT
+1104 AADRGIKIVGNT

-1169 YDLIGESWH
+1169 YDLVGESWH
-1178 IVGTSDRTST
+1178 IVGSSDRTST
-1188 SDIDNWYTASLGIG
+1188 SEIDNWYTASLGIG

-1235 GDGRNPYGDGVYVND
+1235 GTGNNPYGDGVYVND

-1259 ANLPLANGAS
+1259 TNIALSNGSTA
-1269 MVGIAQYGQ
+1269 VGTAQFGQ
-1278 RAGLLVFRGRIKCT
+1278 RAGLLVFRGRIKCA
-1292 GSGDCDLFDLSSIY
+1292 GNGDCDLFDLSAIY
-1306 SGFETSSVNR
+1306 SGFETSTVNR

-1332 AYIPA
+1332 AFIPA

-1343 VNNGPHDWVDVG
+1343 VNNGPHDWVDIG

>member
-1 MAQHIKLDQDKDT
+1 MALHP
-14 LILDVAKTALR
+14 ILSPTSAQTIARLGVTALR
-25 TAKSAQTRKG
+25 TAQSMQTRKG

-47 VLVGGMADHG
+47 VLVGDMADHG

-79 LDAKGE
+79 LDAKAG
-85 EILNAA
+85 EILGAA
-91 KTDTEAQI
+91 KEDTAAQI
-99 TIVNTTINEAQQ
+99 TIVNTTITEAQQ
-111 AIEANREGLE
+111 AIEANRDGLE
-121 SEAYLRAEGDKRA
+121 QEAYLRAEGDKLA
-134 QEAAAAVKAETD
+134 QDAAAAVKAETD
-146 KLVTKYDEMDTS
+146 KLATKYDTMDTD
-158 VSSVKN
+158 VKSVKS
-164 DLKNVMTSTT
+164 DLTKVMSSTT
-174 QLEQDMIVSTLIEY
+174 QLEQDMIVSTLVEY
-188 AVGDSDTTP
+188 AVGDSDTVP
-197 PDLATYWLGEPNNSV
+197 PTLATYWLGEPNNSV

-218 WGPTTPERTP
+218 WGPDTPERTP
-228 GTYIWMRTRVTFG
+228 GTCIWMRTRVTFG

-260 GVPGE
+260 GPQGVPGE

-282 YLHLAYADSADGRT
+282 YLHLAYANSADGRT

-315 QQDSTDPSKYTWS
+315 QSDSTDPTRYAWS
-328 KIKGATGAQ
+328 KIKGAQGAQ

-366 NSADGRTDFSTT
+366 NSADGWTDFSTT
-378 NGVGKKYLG
+378 
-387 QYVDFVAADSTDPTK
+387 
-402 YTWSLI
+402 
-408 VGPQGPQGVPG
+408 
-419 EPGEDG
+419 
-425 IPGAKGADGKT
+425 
-436 SYLHLAYANS
+436 
-446 ADGKNGFSTTDSNRD
+446 
-461 YIGQYTD
+461 
-468 FTQAD
+468 
-473 SSDPSKYTWS
+473 
-483 KIKGATGAQGLKGDP
+483 TGA
-498 GATGLPGAPGA
+498 
-509 DGRTSYAH
+509 
-517 FAYANSSD
+517 
-525 GRTDFSTTNGTN
+525 N

-568 PQGPQG
+568 TQGPQG
-574 VAGAKGDKGDD
+574 VAGAKGDKGED
-585 GVTRYSYFAYGT
+585 GITRYSYFAYGT

-610 NSTYIGVCVTTA
+610 
-622 ATQPTDPAKY
+622 
-632 TWSLT
+632 
-637 KGATGPAGPQGAAG
+637 
-651 AKGDV
+651 
-656 GEDGKTYY
+656 
-664 TFFAYATNSSGANF
+664 
-678 SKTPT
+678 
-683 SSSTYM
+683 SSTHM

-732 QLSEAKPAQPVNK
+732 QFAESKPAQPVNK
-745 SPGGGWTST
+745 SPGGGWSSS

-775 QWSWTSVQQSSAFDA
+775 QWSWTSVQQSSAFEA

-799 GKNRRFV
+799 GKNRRYV
-806 QPTTPDV
+806 QPSTPVVD
-813 PVADLTQGDEWWQT
+813 ANELTQGDEWWQT
-827 SSKPPETYWMGT
+827 SSKPPETYWMGE
-839 PNNSVSVLVDHSGE
+839 PNNSVSVLVDHSNE

-862 SRWALNRLSA
+862 KRWALNRLSA

-912 AGLIMD
+912 AGLVMD

-932 GTATFQNVAIING
+932 GTATFQHVAIING

-959 ADYKLTAGTGEN
+959 ADYRLTTGSGAT
-971 KQIVAQINSSGVI
+971 KQTIARINSDGVV
-984 FGDHLAYA
+984 FGDHLSYA
-992 KNSKGKWVLSLK
+992 KNKQGVWVLSLK
-1004 GTVQAGG
+1004 GAIQSGG
-1011 TVSGAHVKGGIITTN
+1011 EISGPVITAPTIQ
-1026 TSYDP
+1026 TSS
-1031 DDPAWEFDYVETDP
+1031 AEKTGLKF
-1045 AKAAVKYRGVWIT
+1045 T
-1058 SGGLFSYKNNG
+1058 SGGLVAYDT
-1069 KKEYAFAV
+1069 
-1077 QVDGSVVFDG
+1077 DGDTTFTLDNTG
-1087 PVISNA
+1087 RIMMAGALLSNA
-1093 TLTAPLLQTDP
+1093 TLTAPVLQTNP
-1104 ATDRGIKIVGNT
+1104 ADKRGIKIAGNVF
-1116 LTAFSRSGTP
+1116 TAYSNSGVP

-1138 LVGGFKTAPNGRRLE
+1138 LVGGFKTAQSGRRLE

-1169 YDLIGESWH
+1169 YDQVGESWH
-1178 IVGTSDRTST
+1178 IVGTSDRTSP
-1188 SDIDNWYTASLGIG
+1188 SEIDNWYTASLGIG

-1235 GDGRNPYGDGVYVND
+1235 GTGNNPYGDGVYVND

-1259 ANLPLANGAS
+1259 TNIALANGSTA
-1269 MVGIAQYGQ
+1269 VGTAQFGQ
-1278 RAGLLVFRGRIKCT
+1278 RAGLLVFRGRIKCA
-1292 GSGDCDLFDLSSIY
+1292 GNGDCDLFDLSAIY
-1306 SGFETSSVNR
+1306 SGFETSTVNR

-1332 AYIPA
+1332 AFIPA

>member
-47 VLVGGMADHG
+47 VLVGDMADHG

-85 EILNAA
+85 EILGAA
-91 KTDTEAQI
+91 KEDTAAQI
-99 TIVNTTINEAQQ
+99 TIVNNTINEAQQ
-111 AIEANREGLE
+111 AIESNHEGLE
-121 SEAYLRAEGDKRA
+121 AEAYLRAEGDKLA

-146 KLVTKYDEMDTS
+146 KLSTKYDEMDTS
-158 VSSVKN
+158 VTSVKN
-164 DLKNVMTSTT
+164 ELKHVMTSTT

-188 AVGDSDTTP
+188 AVGDSDTVP
-197 PDLATYWLGEPNNSV
+197 PTLATYWTGEPNNSV

-228 GTYIWMRTRVTFG
+228 GTFVWMRTRVTFG

-260 GVPGE
+260 GPQGVPGE

-274 AGANGKTS
+274 AGTNGQTS
-282 YLHLAYADSADGRT
+282 YLHLAYANSADGKT
-296 DFSTSDSNRDYIGQ
+296 GFSTTDSNRDYIGQ

-315 QQDSTDPSKYTWS
+315 QQDSTDPTRYAWS
-328 KIKGATGAQ
+328 KIKGAT
-337 GLKGDPGA
+337 
-345 TGLPGAPGA
+345 
-354 DGRTSYAHFAYA
+354 
-366 NSADGRTDFSTT
+366 
-378 NGVGKKYLG
+378 
-387 QYVDFVAADSTDPTK
+387 
-402 YTWSLI
+402 
-408 VGPQGPQGVPG
+408 
-419 EPGEDG
+419 
-425 IPGAKGADGKT
+425 
-436 SYLHLAYANS
+436 
-446 ADGKNGFSTTDSNRD
+446 
-461 YIGQYTD
+461 
-468 FTQAD
+468 
-473 SSDPSKYTWS
+473 
-483 KIKGATGAQGLKGDP
+483 
-498 GATGLPGAPGA
+498 
-509 DGRTSYAH
+509 
-517 FAYANSSD
+517 
-525 GRTDFSTTNGTN
+525 
-537 KKYLGQYVD
+537 
-546 FVEADSTDPT
+546 
-556 KYTWSLIVGPQG
+556 
-568 PQGPQG
+568 
-574 VAGAKGDKGDD
+574 
-585 GVTRYSYFAYGT
+585 
-597 SASGANFSKTPTS
+597 
-610 NSTYIGVCVTTA
+610 
-622 ATQPTDPAKY
+622 
-632 TWSLT
+632 
-637 KGATGPAGPQGAAG
+637 
-651 AKGDV
+651 
-656 GEDGKTYY
+656 
-664 TFFAYATNSSGANF
+664 
-678 SKTPT
+678 
-683 SSSTYM
+683 
-689 GVCITLSATQP
+689 
-700 TDPSKYTWSL
+700 
-710 TKGAQGATG
+710 GATG

-732 QLSEAKPAQPVNK
+732 QLAEAKPSQPVNK
-745 SPGGGWTST
+745 SPGGGWSSS

-775 QWSWTSVQQSSAFDA
+775 QWSWTSVQQSSAFEA
-790 AELALTTAN
+790 AELALTTAD

-806 QPTTPDV
+806 QPTTPNV
-813 PVADLTQGDEWWQT
+813 PASELTPGDEWWQT
-827 SSKPPETYWMGT
+827 SSKPPETYWMGE
-839 PNNSVSVLVDHSGE
+839 PNNSVSVLVDHSNE

-862 SRWALNRLSA
+862 TRWALNRLSA

-918 GKSGERLVTLNATD
+918 GKSGERLVTFNATD
-932 GTATFQNVAIING
+932 GTATFNSVAIING

-959 ADYKLTAGTGEN
+959 ADYKLTAGTGAN
-971 KQIVAQINSSGVI
+971 KQIVARINSDGVI
-984 FGDHLAYA
+984 FGDHLSYA
-992 KNSKGKWVLSLK
+992 KNEQGVWVLAIEGAVQSGGELSGPVITAPTIQTSRAEKTGLK
-1004 GTVQAGG
+1004 
-1011 TVSGAHVKGGIITTN
+1011 
-1026 TSYDP
+1026 
-1031 DDPAWEFDYVETDP
+1031 F
-1045 AKAAVKYRGVWIT
+1045 T
-1058 SGGLFSYKNNG
+1058 SGGLIAYNT
-1069 KKEYAFAV
+1069 
-1077 QVDGSVVFDG
+1077 DGATTFTLDNTG
-1087 PVISNA
+1087 GIMMAGALLSNA

-1104 ATDRGIKIVGNT
+1104 AEKRGIKIVRNT
-1116 LTAFSRSGTP
+1116 LTAFSRTGTP

-1138 LVGGFKTAPNGRRLE
+1138 LVGGLKTAPNGRRLE

-1169 YDLIGESWH
+1169 YDLVGESWH
-1178 IVGTSDRTST
+1178 IVGSSDRTST
-1188 SDIDNWYTASLGIG
+1188 SEIDNWYTTSLGIG

-1259 ANLPLANGAS
+1259 TSMPLANGATA
-1269 MVGIAQYGQ
+1269 VGIAQYGQ
-1278 RAGLLVFRGRIKCT
+1278 RAGLLVFRGRIKCAN
-1292 GSGDCDLFDLSSIY
+1292 SGDCDLFDLSSIY
-1306 SGFETSSVNR
+1306 SDFETSIMNR

-1325 GIATTAR
+1325 GLATTAR

>member
-1 MAQHIKLDQDKDT
+1 MAQHLQINIDPDT
-14 LILDVAKTALR
+14 LAMQVAQTALR
-25 TAKSAQTRKG
+25 TAQENQTRKAANVYVP
-35 GSAFYPT
+35 S
-42 GDGQG
+42 GDGTG
-47 VLVGGMADHG
+47 VLIGNIADTG
-57 VDKWDPETGEQS
+57 ISRYDPESETQS

-79 LDAKGE
+79 LDAKAE
-85 EILNAA
+85 EILGAA
-91 KTDTEAQI
+91 KEDTAAQI
-99 TIVNTTINEAQQ
+99 TIVNTTITEAQQ
-111 AIEANREGLE
+111 AIEANREGIE
-121 SEAYLRAEGDKRA
+121 SEAYLRAEGDKLA

-146 KLVTKYDEMDTS
+146 KISTKYDEMDTS
-158 VSSVKN
+158 VTSVKN
-164 DLKNVMTSTT
+164 DLKHVMTSTT

-188 AVGDSDTTP
+188 AVGDSDTVP
-197 PDLATYWLGEPNNSV
+197 PTIATYWTGEPNNSV

-228 GTYIWMRTRVTFG
+228 GTFVWMRTRVTFG

-260 GVPGE
+260 GPQGVPGE

-274 AGANGKTS
+274 
-282 YLHLAYADSADGRT
+282 DG
-296 DFSTSDSNRDYIGQ
+296 
-310 YTDFT
+310 
-315 QQDSTDPSKYTWS
+315 
-328 KIKGATGAQ
+328 
-337 GLKGDPGA
+337 
-345 TGLPGAPGA
+345 
-354 DGRTSYAHFAYA
+354 
-366 NSADGRTDFSTT
+366 T
-378 NGVGKKYLG
+378 NG
-387 QYVDFVAADSTDPTK
+387 Q
-402 YTWSLI
+402 
-408 VGPQGPQGVPG
+408 
-419 EPGEDG
+419 
-425 IPGAKGADGKT
+425 T

-468 FTQAD
+468 FTQQD
-473 SSDPSKYTWS
+473 SIDPTRYAWS
-483 KIKGATGAQGLKGDP
+483 KIKGAT
-498 GATGLPGAPGA
+498 
-509 DGRTSYAH
+509 
-517 FAYANSSD
+517 
-525 GRTDFSTTNGTN
+525 
-537 KKYLGQYVD
+537 
-546 FVEADSTDPT
+546 
-556 KYTWSLIVGPQG
+556 
-568 PQGPQG
+568 
-574 VAGAKGDKGDD
+574 
-585 GVTRYSYFAYGT
+585 
-597 SASGANFSKTPTS
+597 
-610 NSTYIGVCVTTA
+610 
-622 ATQPTDPAKY
+622 
-632 TWSLT
+632 
-637 KGATGPAGPQGAAG
+637 
-651 AKGDV
+651 
-656 GEDGKTYY
+656 
-664 TFFAYATNSSGANF
+664 
-678 SKTPT
+678 
-683 SSSTYM
+683 
-689 GVCITLSATQP
+689 
-700 TDPSKYTWSL
+700 
-710 TKGAQGATG
+710 GATG

-732 QLSEAKPAQPVNK
+732 QLAESKPSQPVNK
-745 SPGGGWTST
+745 SPGGGWSST

-790 AELALTTAN
+790 AELALTTAD

-813 PVADLTQGDEWWQT
+813 PAAELTQGDEWWQT

-862 SRWALNRLSA
+862 TRWALNRLSA

-971 KQIVAQINSSGVI
+971 KQIVAQINSSGVM

-1004 GTVQAGG
+1004 STVQAGG

-1031 DDPAWEFDYVETDP
+1031 DDPSWEFDYVETDP

-1058 SGGLFSYKNNG
+1058 SGGLFAYKNNG

-1093 TLTAPLLQTDP
+1093 SLTSPTLQTDP
-1104 ATDRGIKIVGNT
+1104 AFDRGIKIVGNT
-1116 LTAFSRSGTP
+1116 LTAFSRTGTP

-1158 YGDVSVGAIHG
+1158 YAGSTQAAIRG
-1169 YDLIGESWH
+1169 YDVDGEAWH
-1178 IVGTSDRTST
+1178 LTGTKGKVGVSGPAADVDETKVE
-1188 SDIDNWYTASLGIG
+1188 LGVSQ
-1202 INPQQP
+1202 QQP
-1208 EINIRYE
+1208 EFMIR
-1215 NRYKATVMS
+1215 RYSNGVSNGTAMHMIASRV
-1224 LLADRIDIIGA
+1224 DIVSQ
-1235 GDGRNPYGDGVYVND
+1235 GDSNMFYGPRGVYINGC
-1250 RRIDWEQSW
+1250 RIDWDHDW
-1259 ANLPLANGAS
+1259 TNILPLGS
-1269 MVGIAQYGQ
+1269 GIDVPVSSIHPQYGQ
-1278 RAGLLVFRGRIKCT
+1278 RAGLLCFRGRLKCNNA
-1292 GSGDCDLFDLSSIY
+1292 GDNTLFDLADCY
-1306 SGFETSSVNR
+1306 EGFQTAPMNR

-1325 GIATTAR
+1325 GVATTAR

-1337 GSTMLR
+1337 NSTLLR
-1343 VNNGPHDWVDVG
+1343 VNNGPHDWVDIG

>member
-14 LILDVAKTALR
+14 LILDVAKAALR

-47 VLVGGMADHG
+47 VLVGDMAEHG
-57 VDKWDPETGEQS
+57 VDKWDPETGEQN

-79 LDAKGE
+79 LDAKAD
-85 EILNAA
+85 EILGAA
-91 KTDTEAQI
+91 KEDTAAQI

-111 AIEANREGLE
+111 AIEANREGIE
-121 SEAYLRAEGDKRA
+121 AEAYLRAEGDKLA
-134 QEAAAAVKAETD
+134 QDAAAAVKTETD
-146 KLVTKYDEMDTS
+146 RLSTKYDEMDTS
-158 VSSVKN
+158 VKSVKN

-188 AVGDSDTTP
+188 AVVDSDTTP
-197 PDLATYWLGEPNNSV
+197 PDVTTYWMGEPNNSV

-218 WGPTTPERTP
+218 WSPDTPERTP
-228 GTYIWMRTRVTFG
+228 GTYVWMRTRVTFG

-260 GVPGE
+260 GPQGVPGE

-274 AGANGKTS
+274 AGVNGKTS
-282 YLHLAYADSADGRT
+282 YLHLAYANSADGRT

-315 QQDSTDPSKYTWS
+315 QQDSSDPSKYAWS

-366 NSADGRTDFSTT
+366 NSADG
-378 NGVGKKYLG
+378 K
-387 QYVDFVAADSTDPTK
+387 
-402 YTWSLI
+402 
-408 VGPQGPQGVPG
+408 
-419 EPGEDG
+419 
-425 IPGAKGADGKT
+425 
-436 SYLHLAYANS
+436 
-446 ADGKNGFSTTDSNRD
+446 
-461 YIGQYTD
+461 
-468 FTQAD
+468 
-473 SSDPSKYTWS
+473 
-483 KIKGATGAQGLKGDP
+483 
-498 GATGLPGAPGA
+498 
-509 DGRTSYAH
+509 
-517 FAYANSSD
+517 
-525 GRTDFSTTNGTN
+525 TDFSTTNGTN
-537 KKYLGQYVD
+537 KKYIGQYVD

-574 VAGAKGDKGDD
+574 VAGAKGDKGED

-597 SASGANFSKTPTS
+597 SASGANFSTTPTS
-610 NSTYIGVCVTTA
+610 ASTYIGVCVTTA
-622 ATQPTDPAKY
+622 ATQPTDPTKY

-664 TFFAYATNSSGANF
+664 TYFAYGTSASGANF
-678 SKTPT
+678 STTPT
-683 SSSTYM
+683 ANSTYM
-689 GVCITLSATQP
+689 GVCITLDATQP
-700 TDPSKYTWSL
+700 TTPASYTWSL
-710 TKGAQGATG
+710 TKGNQGATG

-732 QLSEAKPAQPVNK
+732 QLAEAKPAQPVNK

-754 EPAYVRGKKLWTCS
+754 EPSYVRGKKLWTCS

-799 GKNRRFV
+799 GKNRRYV
-806 QPTTPDV
+806 QPSTPVVD
-813 PVADLTQGDEWWQT
+813 ASELTQGDEWWQT
-827 SSKPPETYWMGT
+827 SSKPPETYWTGT
-839 PNNSVSVLVDHSGE
+839 PNNSVSVLVDHSDE

-862 SRWALNRLSA
+862 TRWALNRLSA

-912 AGLIMD
+912 VGLIMD

-945 SLSVPTIEGGSIEG
+945 ALSVPAIEGGSIEG

-1077 QVDGSVVFDG
+1077 QADGSVVFDG

-1093 TLTAPLLQTDP
+1093 TLTAPLLQTNP
-1104 ATDRGIKIVGNT
+1104 AENRGIKIAGQTFTAFRNDGTKMINIDVNGTGVAEFTGTFRTGSSGSVMEMLSYSSGVSSVQGGGQLRSVIGDKTIWNMWGHYGESGYAGQLWEYT
-1116 LTAFSRSGTP
+1116 WGLGVAGSDFLTAKVT
-1126 MLSLNGD
+1126 N
-1133 TGSAV
+1133 TGSQMVIQADTV
-1138 LVGGFKTAPNGRRLE
+1138 RISSTTAG
-1153 ITNSV
+1153 V
-1158 YGDVSVGAIHG
+1158 
-1169 YDLIGESWH
+1169 
-1178 IVGTSDRTST
+1178 
-1188 SDIDNWYTASLGIG
+1188 
-1202 INPQQP
+1202 
-1208 EINIRYE
+1208 
-1215 NRYKATVMS
+1215 
-1224 LLADRIDIIGA
+1224 
-1235 GDGRNPYGDGVYVND
+1235 GVYVNG
-1250 RRIDWEQSW
+1250 RRIDWEQAW
-1259 ANLPLANGAS
+1259 TDIALANGSTA
-1269 MVGIAQYGQ
+1269 VGAAQYGQ

-1292 GSGDCDLFDLSSIY
+1292 GSGDCDLFDLSAIY
-1306 SGFETSSVNR
+1306 GGFETSTVNR

-1325 GIATTAR
+1325 GLATTAR

-1337 GSTMLR
+1337 NSTMLR
-1343 VNNGPHDWVDVG
+1343 VNNGPHDWVDIG